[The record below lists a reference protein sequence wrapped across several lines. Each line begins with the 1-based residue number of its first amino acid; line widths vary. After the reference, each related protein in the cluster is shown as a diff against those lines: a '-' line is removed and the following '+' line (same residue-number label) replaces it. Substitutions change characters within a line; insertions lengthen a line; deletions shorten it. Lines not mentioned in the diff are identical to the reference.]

1 MLDWMKKLFNKEE
14 EQTAMNK
21 EVPKQIESQPKIPRV
36 NHYTEA
42 REAQMASRNAGKCRF
57 PLIPDDGFDE
67 DDVREQPRFEEQH
80 VQSGVYEDQ
89 PTQRGIKVERSRR
102 PYVEKVVATYEEPEV
117 QYEPDPEP
125 VVKKVSVPS
134 QESSRRPFRPTE
146 MISPIYGYNRPS
158 VEKKVEKQ
166 EEEKER
172 EDLEI
177 SVEGKS
183 VVDAWLEKKGYTLS
197 AFSEGQTTTPSSSGR
212 AGNQQEEQNHSKK
225 EEKSVVDQWLEKNG
239 YEIER
244 QEPVVE
250 EKEVVQE
257 INTPQEVS
265 ADEFLHKTIA
275 ERTEDAGK
283 EKDVVVSNENSLQE
297 ELVDS
302 QVEHEDTILAE
313 EMKCNTEIEK
323 QTSEESVIVKAEEK
337 LEETIIVEIPE
348 EFAEIAETEEPEV
361 EVTAE
366 TEESEEV
373 EVTAETEESE
383 EVEVI
388 AEAEESEEVEVT
400 AETEES
406 EEVEVTAETEESEEV
421 EVTAEAE
428 ESEEVEVTAETEE
441 FEEVKVIAE
450 AEESE
455 EAEVTTETEESE
467 EVEEIAET
475 EESEEVEEIAEAEE
489 SEEVEVIAEAE
500 ESEEVEVTTET
511 EESEE
516 VEVTA
521 ETEESEE
528 VEVTAEAEESEEVE
542 VTAETEEFEE
552 VKVIA
557 EAEES
562 EEAEV
567 TTETEESEEVEEIAE
582 TEESEEVEEIAEA
595 EESEEVEVIA
605 EAEESEEVEVTTETE
620 ESEEVEVTA
629 ETEESE
635 EVEVTAEAEES
646 EEVEVTAETEEF
658 EEVKV
663 IAEAEESEEVEEIAE
678 AEESEVEA
686 FVELE
691 ETQPEMVLDEA
702 IEQKSEFIHVAEADE
717 QTKKDVQSFA
727 NVLIAETEENKLVV
741 EEALVAEEQPVV
753 EEAPI
758 AEGKPVVEEAPVAE
772 EQLVVEEAL
781 VAEEQPVVEEAPI
794 AEGKSVV
801 EEAPVAEEQLVV
813 EETTIAEEKPVVP
826 KEEPKREKK
835 RHVPFNVVMLKQDR
849 TRLME
854 RHAARTSVMQPSM
867 GERVE
872 NKPVHQVE
880 ESPVQQVVVESRV
893 EEQPVKQVV
902 VDPQVEEQ
910 PMQQV
915 VVEPQVEEQPMQ
927 QVVVE
932 PQVKE
937 QPMQQ
942 VVVEPQVE
950 VQPMQQVVVEPQV
963 KEQPMQQ
970 VVVEP
975 QVKEQPMQQVVVE
988 PQVEEQLGQQ
998 MVVESQVEEKPMQQ
1012 VVVEQ
1017 VQKPISS
1024 TEVQEKAYVVNQ
1036 RENDMRNVL
1045 QTPPT
1050 YTVPPL
1056 ALLSIP
1062 RQAALDNKEWLEE
1075 QKELLDTTFNNFHVG
1090 AHVIN
1095 VSQGPAVTRFEV
1107 QPDPGVK
1114 VNKITN
1120 LSDDIKLSLAAK
1132 DIRIEAPIPGKSA
1145 IGIEVPNKESKPV
1158 FLREILRSP
1167 VFTKSESPLTV
1178 ALGLDISGDPI
1189 VTDIRKMPHGLIA
1202 GATGSGKSVCINA
1215 ILTSILYKAKPHE
1228 VKLMLIDPKMV
1239 ELAPYNSV
1247 PHLVAPVITD
1257 VKAATAALK
1266 WAVEEMERRYELFA
1280 HAGARDLT
1288 RYNTIVSERE
1298 IPGETLPYIVIVID
1312 ELADLMMVAPGDV
1325 EEAICRI
1332 AQKARACG
1340 IHLLVATQRPSV
1352 DVITGLIKS
1361 NIPTRI
1367 AFTVSSQVDSRT
1379 IIDIGGA
1386 EKLLGRGDMLFL
1398 GNGTSKPVRV
1408 QGVYVS
1414 DDEIEKT
1421 VDHVKK
1427 QMKPNYLFQQEDLLA
1442 KTEQSES
1449 EDELFFDACQFVV
1462 EQGGASTS
1470 SVQRKFRIGYNRAA
1484 RLIEEM
1490 ESQGI
1495 ISEARGT
1502 KPRDVLISED
1512 EFAAMQETNV

>member
-57 PLIPDDGFDE
+57 PLVPDNGFDE
-67 DDVREQPRFEEQH
+67 EDESEVNRFEEQP
-80 VQSGVYEDQ
+80 VQGVAYEE
-89 PTQRGIKVERSRR
+89 PTAQRGIKVERSRR
-102 PYVEKVVATYEEPEV
+102 PYVEKVVSTYEEPEV
-117 QYEPDPEP
+117 QYEPVRES
-125 VVKKVSVPS
+125 VVKKASAPS
-134 QESSRRPFRPTE
+134 QESNRRPFRPTE

-158 VEKKVEKQ
+158 VEKKEEKQ
-166 EEEKER
+166 EEVKER

-183 VVDAWLEKKGYTLS
+183 VVDAWLEKKGYKLS
-197 AFSEGQTTTPSSSGR
+197 DFSEGQAPTSSSHR
-212 AGNQQEEQNHSKK
+212 AANQQGEQQYEENKK

-244 QEPVVE
+244 QVPLVE
-250 EKEVVQE
+250 EKEVIQE
-257 INTPQEVS
+257 MSTPQEVS
-265 ADEFLHKTIA
+265 ADELLHKTVA
-275 ERTEDAGK
+275 EQMESAK
-283 EKDVVVSNENSLQE
+283 LEKDVVVLNENNLQE
-297 ELVDS
+297 ELVAS
-302 QVEHEDTILAE
+302 KVEHEDTILSE
-313 EMKCNTEIEK
+313 EIKRNTEIKQPTIEVEK
-323 QTSEESVIVKAEEK
+323 QAPEESVIVKAEEK

-348 EFAEIAETEEPEV
+348 EVSKVEVIAETEELEEV
-361 EVTAE
+361 VME
-366 TEESEEV
+366 TEAPEEV
-373 EVTAETEESE
+373 EVIAEAKELEEVEVIAETEESE

-388 AEAEESEEVEVT
+388 AEAEESEEAEVI

-406 EEVEVTAETEESEEV
+406 EEVEV
-421 EVTAEAE
+421 
-428 ESEEVEVTAETEE
+428 
-441 FEEVKVIAE
+441 
-450 AEESE
+450 
-455 EAEVTTETEESE
+455 
-467 EVEEIAET
+467 IAET
-475 EESEEVEEIAEAEE
+475 EE

-500 ESEEVEVTTET
+500 ESEEAEVITET

-516 VEVTA
+516 VEVIA
-521 ETEESEE
+521 EAKESEE
-528 VEVTAEAEESEEVE
+528 VEV
-542 VTAETEEFEE
+542 
-552 VKVIA
+552 
-557 EAEES
+557 
-562 EEAEV
+562 
-567 TTETEESEEVEEIAE
+567 IAE
-582 TEESEEVEEIAEA
+582 T

-605 EAEESEEVEVTTETE
+605 EAEESEEAEVITETE
-620 ESEEVEVTA
+620 ESEEVEVIAEAKESEEVEVIAEAKESEEVEVIAEAKESEEVEVIA

-635 EVEVTAEAEES
+635 EVEVIAETEES
-646 EEVEVTAETEEF
+646 EEVEV
-658 EEVKV
+658 
-663 IAEAEESEEVEEIAE
+663 IAEAEETEVIAETKAPVVETFVALEEIQQE
-678 AEESEVEA
+678 
-686 FVELE
+686 
-691 ETQPEMVLDEA
+691 DEA

-727 NVLIAETEENKLVV
+727 NVLIAETEENRRIVEEAQVAEEQRVV
-741 EEALVAEEQPVV
+741 EEAPVVEEQRVVEETPIAEEQPVV
-753 EEAPI
+753 
-758 AEGKPVVEEAPVAE
+758 
-772 EQLVVEEAL
+772 Q
-781 VAEEQPVVEEAPI
+781 
-794 AEGKSVV
+794 
-801 EEAPVAEEQLVV
+801 
-813 EETTIAEEKPVVP
+813 

-854 RHAARTSVMQPSM
+854 RHAARANAMQPSANV
-867 GERVE
+867 RVE
-872 NKPVHQVE
+872 NKPVQQEVAEPQVE
-880 ESPVQQVVVESRV
+880 ERPVQQVVAE
-893 EEQPVKQVV
+893 
-902 VDPQVEEQ
+902 PQVEERPVQ
-910 PMQQV
+910 QVVAEPQVEENPMQQV
-915 VVEPQVEEQPMQ
+915 VVEPQVEERP
-927 QVVVE
+927 V
-932 PQVKE
+932 
-937 QPMQQ
+937 
-942 VVVEPQVE
+942 
-950 VQPMQQVVVEPQV
+950 
-963 KEQPMQQ
+963 
-970 VVVEP
+970 
-975 QVKEQPMQQVVVE
+975 QQVVVE
-988 PQVEEQLGQQ
+988 PQVEERPVQQ
-998 MVVESQVEEKPMQQ
+998 VVVEPQVEERPVQQVAEPQVEEQPMQQ

-1045 QTPPT
+1045 HTPPT

-1062 RQAALDNKEWLEE
+1062 QQSALDNTEWLEE

-1427 QMKPNYLFQQEDLLA
+1427 QMKPNYLFKQEDLLA
-1442 KTEQSES
+1442 KTEQAES
-1449 EDELFFDACQFVV
+1449 EDELFLDACQFVV

-1495 ISEARGT
+1495 ISEGRGT

>member
-21 EVPKQIESQPKIPRV
+21 EVPERIESQPKIPRV

-57 PLIPDDGFDE
+57 PLVPDNGFDE
-67 DDVREQPRFEEQH
+67 EDVIETGHFEEQP
-80 VQSGVYEDQ
+80 VQAVTYENQ
-89 PTQRGIKVERSRR
+89 PIQRGMKVERSRR
-102 PYVEKVVATYEEPEV
+102 QYVEKVVSTYEEPEV
-117 QYEPDPEP
+117 QYEPERES
-125 VVKKVSVPS
+125 VVKKAPVSS
-134 QESSRRPFRPTE
+134 QESNRRPFRPTE

-158 VEKKVEKQ
+158 VEKKEEKQ
-166 EEEKER
+166 EEVKER

-177 SVEGKS
+177 SVEGKA

-197 AFSEGQTTTPSSSGR
+197 DFSEGQATSSSPSHESVG
-212 AGNQQEEQNHSKK
+212 QQDKK

-244 QEPVVE
+244 QEPIVE
-250 EKEVVQE
+250 ENEVVQE
-257 INTPQEVS
+257 MSTPQEVS
-265 ADEFLHKTIA
+265 ADELLHKTVA
-275 ERTEDAGK
+275 EQMESAK
-283 EKDVVVSNENSLQE
+283 LEKDVVVLNENNLQE
-297 ELVDS
+297 ELVAS
-302 QVEHEDTILAE
+302 KVEHEDTILSE
-313 EMKCNTEIEK
+313 EIKRNTEIEQPTIEVEK
-323 QTSEESVIVKAEEK
+323 QDPEESVIVKAEEK

-348 EFAEIAETEEPEV
+348 VI
-361 EVTAE
+361 
-366 TEESEEV
+366 
-373 EVTAETEESE
+373 AETEESE

-388 AEAEESEEVEVT
+388 AEAEAPEEVEVI
-400 AETEES
+400 
-406 EEVEVTAETEESEEV
+406 VEAG
-421 EVTAEAE
+421 AQ
-428 ESEEVEVTAETEE
+428 
-441 FEEVKVIAE
+441 
-450 AEESE
+450 
-455 EAEVTTETEESE
+455 
-467 EVEEIAET
+467 
-475 EESEEVEEIAEAEE
+475 
-489 SEEVEVIAEAE
+489 EEVEVIAEAE
-500 ESEEVEVTTET
+500 
-511 EESEE
+511 
-516 VEVTA
+516 A
-521 ETEESEE
+521 P
-528 VEVTAEAEESEEVE
+528 
-542 VTAETEEFEE
+542 
-552 VKVIA
+552 
-557 EAEES
+557 
-562 EEAEV
+562 
-567 TTETEESEEVEEIAE
+567 
-582 TEESEEVEEIAEA
+582 
-595 EESEEVEVIA
+595 EEVEVIA
-605 EAEESEEVEVTTETE
+605 ET
-620 ESEEVEVTA
+620 
-629 ETEESE
+629 
-635 EVEVTAEAEES
+635 
-646 EEVEVTAETEEF
+646 
-658 EEVKV
+658 
-663 IAEAEESEEVEEIAE
+663 EEVEEAE
-678 AEESEVEA
+678 PVALEKMQQEMLLNEE
-686 FVELE
+686 
-691 ETQPEMVLDEA
+691 
-702 IEQKSEFIHVAEADE
+702 IEQKNEFIHVAEADE

-727 NVLIAETEENKLVV
+727 NTLIAEEQRVV
-741 EEALVAEEQPVV
+741 EEAPIVEEQSVVEEAPIVEEQRVV

-758 AEGKPVVEEAPVAE
+758 AEEQSVVEEAPIVE
-772 EQLVVEEAL
+772 EQSVVEEAPI
-781 VAEEQPVVEEAPI
+781 VEEQRVVEEAPIVEEQRVVEEAPI
-794 AEGKSVV
+794 AEEQSVV
-801 EEAPVAEEQLVV
+801 EEAPIAEEQRVV
-813 EETTIAEEKPVVP
+813 EEAPIVEEQRVVEEAPIAEEQSVVEEAPIAEKQPVVQ

-854 RHAARTSVMQPSM
+854 RHAARTNAMQASM
-867 GERVE
+867 SERVE
-872 NKPVHQVE
+872 KKPVQQVAVDPQVE
-880 ESPVQQVVVESRV
+880 EKPMQQVVVDSQVEEKPMQQGVVEPQVEERPVQQVVVE
-893 EEQPVKQVV
+893 
-902 VDPQVEEQ
+902 PQVEEQ
-910 PMQQV
+910 PMQQM

-932 PQVKE
+932 SRVEE

-942 VVVEPQVE
+942 VL
-950 VQPMQQVVVEPQV
+950 
-963 KEQPMQQ
+963 
-970 VVVEP
+970 
-975 QVKEQPMQQVVVE
+975 VE
-988 PQVEEQLGQQ
+988 PQVEEKPVQQ
-998 MVVESQVEEKPMQQ
+998 VVVDSQVEERPVQQ

-1050 YTVPPL
+1050 YAVPPL
-1056 ALLSIP
+1056 TLLSIP
-1062 RQAALDNKEWLEE
+1062 QQAALDNTEWLDE

-1167 VFTKSESPLTV
+1167 VFAKSESPLTV

-1288 RYNTIVSERE
+1288 RYNTIVSGRE

-1421 VDHVKK
+1421 VDHVRK
-1427 QMKPNYLFQQEDLLA
+1427 QMKPNYLFKQEDLLA
-1442 KTEQSES
+1442 KTEQAES

-1495 ISEARGT
+1495 ISEGRGT

>member
-57 PLIPDDGFDE
+57 PLVPDNGFDE
-67 DDVREQPRFEEQH
+67 EDESEVNRFEEQP
-80 VQSGVYEDQ
+80 VQGVAYEE
-89 PTQRGIKVERSRR
+89 PTAQRGIKVERSRR
-102 PYVEKVVATYEEPEV
+102 PYVEKVVSTYEEPEV
-117 QYEPDPEP
+117 QYEPVRES
-125 VVKKVSVPS
+125 VVKKASAPS
-134 QESSRRPFRPTE
+134 QESNRRPFRPTE

-166 EEEKER
+166 EEVKER

-177 SVEGKS
+177 SVEGKA
-183 VVDAWLEKKGYTLS
+183 VVDAWLEKKGYKLS
-197 AFSEGQTTTPSSSGR
+197 DFSEGQATSSAPGEVVEQK
-212 AGNQQEEQNHSKK
+212 GQQSKK

-244 QEPVVE
+244 QVPLVE
-250 EKEVVQE
+250 GKEVIKE
-257 INTPQEVS
+257 MSTPQEVS
-265 ADEFLHKTIA
+265 ADELLHKTVA
-275 ERTEDAGK
+275 EQMESAK
-283 EKDVVVSNENSLQE
+283 LEKDVVVLNENNLQE
-297 ELVDS
+297 ELVAS
-302 QVEHEDTILAE
+302 KVEHEDTILSE
-313 EMKCNTEIEK
+313 EIKRNTEIKQPTIEVEK
-323 QTSEESVIVKAEEK
+323 QAPEESVIVKAEEK

-348 EFAEIAETEEPEV
+348 ELEEVEVITETEELEEVEVIAETEEPE
-361 EVTAE
+361 EVI
-366 TEESEEV
+366 
-373 EVTAETEESE
+373 AETEESE

-388 AEAEESEEVEVT
+388 AETEELEEVEVI

-406 EEVEVTAETEESEEV
+406 EEVEVIAETEELEEVEVIAETEESEEV
-421 EVTAEAE
+421 EV
-428 ESEEVEVTAETEE
+428 
-441 FEEVKVIAE
+441 
-450 AEESE
+450 
-455 EAEVTTETEESE
+455 
-467 EVEEIAET
+467 IAET
-475 EESEEVEEIAEAEE
+475 EESEEVEVIAETEE
-489 SEEVEVIAEAE
+489 SEEVEVIAE
-500 ESEEVEVTTET
+500 T
-511 EESEE
+511 
-516 VEVTA
+516 
-521 ETEESEE
+521 
-528 VEVTAEAEESEEVE
+528 
-542 VTAETEEFEE
+542 
-552 VKVIA
+552 
-557 EAEES
+557 
-562 EEAEV
+562 
-567 TTETEESEEVEEIAE
+567 
-582 TEESEEVEEIAEA
+582 

-605 EAEESEEVEVTTETE
+605 ETEELEEVEVIAETE
-620 ESEEVEVTA
+620 ELEEVEVIA
-629 ETEESE
+629 ETEELE
-635 EVEVTAEAEES
+635 EVEVI
-646 EEVEVTAETEEF
+646 AETKAPVVETF
-658 EEVKV
+658 V
-663 IAEAEESEEVEEIAE
+663 ALEEIQQE
-678 AEESEVEA
+678 DEV
-686 FVELE
+686 
-691 ETQPEMVLDEA
+691 
-702 IEQKSEFIHVAEADE
+702 IEQNNEFIHVAEADE
-717 QTKKDVQSFA
+717 QTKNDVQSFA
-727 NVLIAETEENKLVV
+727 NVLIAETEENKRVEEEAPVV
-741 EEALVAEEQPVV
+741 EEQSVEEEVPVVEEQPVV
-753 EEAPI
+753 
-758 AEGKPVVEEAPVAE
+758 K
-772 EQLVVEEAL
+772 
-781 VAEEQPVVEEAPI
+781 
-794 AEGKSVV
+794 
-801 EEAPVAEEQLVV
+801 
-813 EETTIAEEKPVVP
+813 

-854 RHAARTSVMQPSM
+854 RHAARANAMQPSANV
-867 GERVE
+867 RVE
-872 NKPVHQVE
+872 NKPV
-880 ESPVQQVVVESRV
+880 QQEVAE
-893 EEQPVKQVV
+893 
-902 VDPQVEEQ
+902 PQVEEQ

-915 VVEPQVEEQPMQ
+915 VVESQVEESPVQQVVAEPQVEEQPMQQVVAEPQVEESPVQQAVAEPQVEEQPMQQVVAEPQVEEQPMQ

-942 VVVEPQVE
+942 VVVE
-950 VQPMQQVVVEPQV
+950 
-963 KEQPMQQ
+963 
-970 VVVEP
+970 
-975 QVKEQPMQQVVVE
+975 
-988 PQVEEQLGQQ
+988 
-998 MVVESQVEEKPMQQ
+998 
-1012 VVVEQ
+1012 Q

-1024 TEVQEKAYVVNQ
+1024 TEVKEKAYVVNQ

-1045 QTPPT
+1045 HTPPT

-1062 RQAALDNKEWLEE
+1062 QQSTLDNTEWLDE

-1266 WAVEEMERRYELFA
+1266 WAVDEMERRYELFA

-1288 RYNTIVSERE
+1288 RYNTIVSERD

-1421 VDHVKK
+1421 VDHVRK
-1427 QMKPNYLFQQEDLLA
+1427 QMKPNYLFKQEDLLA
-1442 KTEQSES
+1442 KTEQAES

>member
-1 MLDWMKKLFNKEE
+1 
-14 EQTAMNK
+14 
-21 EVPKQIESQPKIPRV
+21 
-36 NHYTEA
+36 
-42 REAQMASRNAGKCRF
+42 
-57 PLIPDDGFDE
+57 
-67 DDVREQPRFEEQH
+67 
-80 VQSGVYEDQ
+80 
-89 PTQRGIKVERSRR
+89 
-102 PYVEKVVATYEEPEV
+102 
-117 QYEPDPEP
+117 
-125 VVKKVSVPS
+125 
-134 QESSRRPFRPTE
+134 
-146 MISPIYGYNRPS
+146 
-158 VEKKVEKQ
+158 
-166 EEEKER
+166 
-172 EDLEI
+172 
-177 SVEGKS
+177 
-183 VVDAWLEKKGYTLS
+183 
-197 AFSEGQTTTPSSSGR
+197 
-212 AGNQQEEQNHSKK
+212 
-225 EEKSVVDQWLEKNG
+225 
-239 YEIER
+239 
-244 QEPVVE
+244 
-250 EKEVVQE
+250 
-257 INTPQEVS
+257 
-265 ADEFLHKTIA
+265 
-275 ERTEDAGK
+275 
-283 EKDVVVSNENSLQE
+283 
-297 ELVDS
+297 
-302 QVEHEDTILAE
+302 
-313 EMKCNTEIEK
+313 
-323 QTSEESVIVKAEEK
+323 
-337 LEETIIVEIPE
+337 
-348 EFAEIAETEEPEV
+348 
-361 EVTAE
+361 
-366 TEESEEV
+366 
-373 EVTAETEESE
+373 
-383 EVEVI
+383 
-388 AEAEESEEVEVT
+388 
-400 AETEES
+400 
-406 EEVEVTAETEESEEV
+406 
-421 EVTAEAE
+421 
-428 ESEEVEVTAETEE
+428 
-441 FEEVKVIAE
+441 
-450 AEESE
+450 
-455 EAEVTTETEESE
+455 
-467 EVEEIAET
+467 
-475 EESEEVEEIAEAEE
+475 
-489 SEEVEVIAEAE
+489 
-500 ESEEVEVTTET
+500 
-511 EESEE
+511 
-516 VEVTA
+516 
-521 ETEESEE
+521 
-528 VEVTAEAEESEEVE
+528 
-542 VTAETEEFEE
+542 
-552 VKVIA
+552 
-557 EAEES
+557 
-562 EEAEV
+562 
-567 TTETEESEEVEEIAE
+567 
-582 TEESEEVEEIAEA
+582 
-595 EESEEVEVIA
+595 
-605 EAEESEEVEVTTETE
+605 
-620 ESEEVEVTA
+620 
-629 ETEESE
+629 
-635 EVEVTAEAEES
+635 
-646 EEVEVTAETEEF
+646 
-658 EEVKV
+658 
-663 IAEAEESEEVEEIAE
+663 
-678 AEESEVEA
+678 
-686 FVELE
+686 
-691 ETQPEMVLDEA
+691 
-702 IEQKSEFIHVAEADE
+702 
-717 QTKKDVQSFA
+717 
-727 NVLIAETEENKLVV
+727 
-741 EEALVAEEQPVV
+741 AEEQPVV

-758 AEGKPVVEEAPVAE
+758 AE
-772 EQLVVEEAL
+772 
-781 VAEEQPVVEEAPI
+781 EQPVVEEAPI
-794 AEGKSVV
+794 AEEQQVI
-801 EEAPVAEEQLVV
+801 EEAAVAVEQ
-813 EETTIAEEKPVVP
+813 PVVQ

-854 RHAARTSVMQPSM
+854 RHAARTNAMQSSM
-867 GERVE
+867 SERVE
-872 NKPVHQVE
+872 NKPVQQVE
-880 ESPVQQVVVESRV
+880 EKPVQQVVVEPQVEERPMQQVVVEKPVQQVVVESQV
-893 EEQPVKQVV
+893 EETPAQQVV
-902 VDPQVEEQ
+902 VEPQVEEK

-915 VVEPQVEEQPMQ
+915 VVEPQVEEKPMQ

-932 PQVKE
+932 SRVE
-937 QPMQQ
+937 ETLVQQ
-942 VVVEPQVE
+942 E
-950 VQPMQQVVVEPQV
+950 
-963 KEQPMQQ
+963 
-970 VVVEP
+970 
-975 QVKEQPMQQVVVE
+975 VVE
-988 PQVEEQLGQQ
+988 PQVEEQP
-998 MVVESQVEEKPMQQ
+998 VQQ
-1012 VVVEQ
+1012 VVEEQ

-1050 YTVPPL
+1050 YAIPPL
-1056 ALLSIP
+1056 TLLSIP
-1062 RQAALDNKEWLEE
+1062 QQSALDNTEWLDE

-1288 RYNTIVSERE
+1288 RYNTIVSGRE

-1427 QMKPNYLFQQEDLLA
+1427 QMKPNYLFKQEDLLA
-1442 KTEQSES
+1442 KTEQAES
-1449 EDELFFDACQFVV
+1449 EDELFFEACQFVV

>member
-21 EVPKQIESQPKIPRV
+21 EVQKQVESQPKIPRV

-57 PLIPDDGFDE
+57 PLVPDNGFDE
-67 DDVREQPRFEEQH
+67 EDVIETGRFEEQP
-80 VQSGVYEDQ
+80 VQAVTYENQ
-89 PTQRGIKVERSRR
+89 PIQRGIKVERSRR
-102 PYVEKVVATYEEPEV
+102 QYVEKVVSTYEEPEI
-117 QYEPDPEP
+117 QYEPEREP
-125 VVKKVSVPS
+125 VVKKASTPA
-134 QESSRRPFRPTE
+134 QESNRRPFRPTE

-158 VEKKVEKQ
+158 VEKKEEKQ
-166 EEEKER
+166 EEVKER

-197 AFSEGQTTTPSSSGR
+197 DFSEGQAPTSSSHR
-212 AGNQQEEQNHSKK
+212 AANEQGEQQYEESKK

-244 QEPVVE
+244 QEPIVE

-257 INTPQEVS
+257 MSAPQEVP
-265 ADEFLHKTIA
+265 AAELLHETIA
-275 ERTEDAGK
+275 ERMEDAK
-283 EKDVVVSNENSLQE
+283 QESDVVDKNILQE

-302 QVEHEDTILAE
+302 KVEHEDTILSE
-313 EMKCNTEIEK
+313 EIKRSTEIEQPTIEVEK
-323 QTSEESVIVKAEEK
+323 QAPEESVIVKAEEK
-337 LEETIIVEIPE
+337 LEETIVVEIPE
-348 EFAEIAETEEPEV
+348 EV
-361 EVTAE
+361 EVI
-366 TEESEEV
+366 
-373 EVTAETEESE
+373 AETEESE

-388 AEAEESEEVEVT
+388 AETKESEEVEVI

-406 EEVEVTAETEESEEV
+406 EEVEV
-421 EVTAEAE
+421 
-428 ESEEVEVTAETEE
+428 
-441 FEEVKVIAE
+441 
-450 AEESE
+450 
-455 EAEVTTETEESE
+455 
-467 EVEEIAET
+467 IAET
-475 EESEEVEEIAEAEE
+475 EESEKVEVIAEAEE

-500 ESEEVEVTTET
+500 ESEEVEV
-511 EESEE
+511 
-516 VEVTA
+516 
-521 ETEESEE
+521 
-528 VEVTAEAEESEEVE
+528 
-542 VTAETEEFEE
+542 
-552 VKVIA
+552 IA
-557 EAEES
+557 EAEE
-562 EEAEV
+562 A
-567 TTETEESEEVEEIAE
+567 EEVEVIAE
-582 TEESEEVEEIAEA
+582 TEET
-595 EESEEVEVIA
+595 EEVEVIA
-605 EAEESEEVEVTTETE
+605 EAEESEEVEVI
-620 ESEEVEVTA
+620 A
-629 ETEESE
+629 ETEEQK
-635 EVEVTAEAEES
+635 EVE
-646 EEVEVTAETEEF
+646 
-658 EEVKV
+658 V
-663 IAEAEESEEVEEIAE
+663 IAEAEAPEEVEVIAETEEQEEVEAIAE
-678 AEESEVEA
+678 AEERKEVEVIA
-686 FVELE
+686 ETEAPEEVEPVALE
-691 ETQPEMVLDEA
+691 EMQQEMVLNEA
-702 IEQKSEFIHVAEADE
+702 IEQKNEFIHVAEADE

-727 NVLIAETEENKLVV
+727 DVLITEEQPVAEETPVV
-741 EEALVAEEQPVV
+741 EEQPAAEEAPIAEEQPAAEETSVVEEQSVV

-758 AEGKPVVEEAPVAE
+758 AE
-772 EQLVVEEAL
+772 EQS
-781 VAEEQPVVEEAPI
+781 VAEEQPVV
-794 AEGKSVV
+794 
-801 EEAPVAEEQLVV
+801 Q
-813 EETTIAEEKPVVP
+813 

-849 TRLME
+849 ARLME
-854 RHAARTSVMQPSM
+854 RHASRTNAMQPSM
-867 GERVE
+867 SERVE

-880 ESPVQQVVVESRV
+880 EQ
-893 EEQPVKQVV
+893 
-902 VDPQVEEQ
+902 PQVEEK

-915 VVEPQVEEQPMQ
+915 VVEPQVEE
-927 QVVVE
+927 
-932 PQVKE
+932 K
-937 QPMQQ
+937 
-942 VVVEPQVE
+942 
-950 VQPMQQVVVEPQV
+950 
-963 KEQPMQQ
+963 
-970 VVVEP
+970 
-975 QVKEQPMQQVVVE
+975 PMQQVVVE
-988 PQVEEQLGQQ
+988 PQVEEKPMQQ
-998 MVVESQVEEKPMQQ
+998 VVVEPQVEEKPMQQ
-1012 VVVEQ
+1012 VVVEPQVEEKPMQQVVVEPQVEEKPMQQVVVEPQVEEKPMQQVVVEPQVEERPMQQVVVEPQVEEKPMQQVVEPQVQPVQQVVAEQ

-1024 TEVQEKAYVVNQ
+1024 TEVEEKAYVVNQ
-1036 RENDMRNVL
+1036 RENDVRNVL

-1050 YTVPPL
+1050 YTIPSL
-1056 ALLSIP
+1056 TLLSIP
-1062 RQAALDNKEWLEE
+1062 QQAALDNTEWLEE

-1427 QMKPNYLFQQEDLLA
+1427 QMKPNYLFKQEDLLA
-1442 KTEQSES
+1442 KTEQAES
-1449 EDELFFDACQFVV
+1449 EDELFLDACQFVV

>member
-57 PLIPDDGFDE
+57 PLVPDNGFDE
-67 DDVREQPRFEEQH
+67 EDESEVNRFEEQP
-80 VQSGVYEDQ
+80 VQGVTYEE
-89 PTQRGIKVERSRR
+89 PTAQRGIKVERSRR
-102 PYVEKVVATYEEPEV
+102 PYVEKVVSTYEEPEV
-117 QYEPDPEP
+117 QYEPVRES
-125 VVKKVSVPS
+125 VVKKASVPS
-134 QESSRRPFRPTE
+134 QESNRRPFRPTE

-158 VEKKVEKQ
+158 VEKKEEKQ
-166 EEEKER
+166 EEVKER

-197 AFSEGQTTTPSSSGR
+197 DFSEGQAPTSSSHR
-212 AGNQQEEQNHSKK
+212 AANQQGEQQYEENKK

-244 QEPVVE
+244 QVPLVE
-250 EKEVVQE
+250 EKEVIQE
-257 INTPQEVS
+257 MSTPQEVS
-265 ADEFLHKTIA
+265 ADELLHKTVA
-275 ERTEDAGK
+275 EQMESAK
-283 EKDVVVSNENSLQE
+283 LEKDVVVLNENNLQE
-297 ELVDS
+297 ELVAS
-302 QVEHEDTILAE
+302 KVEHEDTILSE
-313 EMKCNTEIEK
+313 EIKRNTEIKQPTIEVEK
-323 QTSEESVIVKAEEK
+323 QAPEESVIVKAEEK
-337 LEETIIVEIPE
+337 LEETIIVEIL
-348 EFAEIAETEEPEV
+348 
-361 EVTAE
+361 
-366 TEESEEV
+366 EEV
-373 EVTAETEESE
+373 SK
-383 EVEVI
+383 VEVI
-388 AEAEESEEVEVT
+388 
-400 AETEES
+400 
-406 EEVEVTAETEESEEV
+406 
-421 EVTAEAE
+421 
-428 ESEEVEVTAETEE
+428 AETEE
-441 FEEVKVIAE
+441 FEEVVM
-450 AEESE
+450 
-455 EAEVTTETEESE
+455 ETEAPE
-467 EVEEIAET
+467 EVE
-475 EESEEVEEIAEAEE
+475 VIAEAEE

-500 ESEEVEVTTET
+500 ESEEVEVITETEELEEVEVIAETEELEEVEVIAETEELEEVEVITET

-516 VEVTA
+516 VEV
-521 ETEESEE
+521 
-528 VEVTAEAEESEEVE
+528 
-542 VTAETEEFEE
+542 
-552 VKVIA
+552 I
-557 EAEES
+557 
-562 EEAEV
+562 
-567 TTETEESEEVEEIAE
+567 TET
-582 TEESEEVEEIAEA
+582 

-605 EAEESEEVEVTTETE
+605 EAEESEEAEVIAEVE
-620 ESEEVEVTA
+620 ESEEA
-629 ETEESE
+629 E
-635 EVEVTAEAEES
+635 
-646 EEVEVTAETEEF
+646 
-658 EEVKV
+658 V
-663 IAEAEESEEVEEIAE
+663 IAEAEESEEAEVIAEINAPVVETFVALEEIQQE
-678 AEESEVEA
+678 
-686 FVELE
+686 
-691 ETQPEMVLDEA
+691 DEA

-727 NVLIAETEENKLVV
+727 DVLIAE
-741 EEALVAEEQPVV
+741 EQ
-753 EEAPI
+753 
-758 AEGKPVVEEAPVAE
+758 PVVEEAPVAE
-772 EQLVVEEAL
+772 EQ
-781 VAEEQPVVEEAPI
+781 Q
-794 AEGKSVV
+794 VV
-801 EEAPVAEEQLVV
+801 EEAPVAEEQQVV
-813 EETTIAEEKPVVP
+813 EEAPVVEEQSVVEEAPVVEEQPVAEETLVAEEQRVVEEAPVAEEQRVVEEAPVVEEQSVVEEAP
-826 KEEPKREKK
+826 VVEEQPVAEETPVAEEQPVVQKEEPKREKK

-854 RHAARTSVMQPSM
+854 RHAARANAMQPSANV
-867 GERVE
+867 RVE
-872 NKPVHQVE
+872 NKPVQQEVAEPQVE
-880 ESPVQQVVVESRV
+880 EHPVQQVAAEPQMEEHPVQQVVAEPQVEGH
-893 EEQPVKQVV
+893 PVQQVV
-902 VDPQVEEQ
+902 AEPQVEEH
-910 PMQQV
+910 PVQQV
-915 VVEPQVEEQPMQ
+915 VAEPQVEEHPVQQVVAEPQVEEQPI
-927 QVVVE
+927 
-932 PQVKE
+932 
-937 QPMQQ
+937 
-942 VVVEPQVE
+942 
-950 VQPMQQVVVEPQV
+950 
-963 KEQPMQQ
+963 
-970 VVVEP
+970 
-975 QVKEQPMQQVVVE
+975 
-988 PQVEEQLGQQ
+988 
-998 MVVESQVEEKPMQQ
+998 QQ

-1045 QTPPT
+1045 HTPPT

-1062 RQAALDNKEWLEE
+1062 QQSALDNTEWLEE

-1427 QMKPNYLFQQEDLLA
+1427 KMKPNYLFKQEDLLA
-1442 KTEQSES
+1442 KTEQAES
-1449 EDELFFDACQFVV
+1449 EDELFFEACQFVV

-1490 ESQGI
+1490 QSQGI

>member
-1 MLDWMKKLFNKEE
+1 
-14 EQTAMNK
+14 
-21 EVPKQIESQPKIPRV
+21 
-36 NHYTEA
+36 
-42 REAQMASRNAGKCRF
+42 
-57 PLIPDDGFDE
+57 
-67 DDVREQPRFEEQH
+67 
-80 VQSGVYEDQ
+80 
-89 PTQRGIKVERSRR
+89 
-102 PYVEKVVATYEEPEV
+102 
-117 QYEPDPEP
+117 
-125 VVKKVSVPS
+125 
-134 QESSRRPFRPTE
+134 
-146 MISPIYGYNRPS
+146 PI
-158 VEKKVEKQ
+158 V
-166 EEEKER
+166 
-172 EDLEI
+172 
-177 SVEGKS
+177 
-183 VVDAWLEKKGYTLS
+183 
-197 AFSEGQTTTPSSSGR
+197 
-212 AGNQQEEQNHSKK
+212 
-225 EEKSVVDQWLEKNG
+225 
-239 YEIER
+239 
-244 QEPVVE
+244 
-250 EKEVVQE
+250 
-257 INTPQEVS
+257 
-265 ADEFLHKTIA
+265 
-275 ERTEDAGK
+275 
-283 EKDVVVSNENSLQE
+283 
-297 ELVDS
+297 
-302 QVEHEDTILAE
+302 
-313 EMKCNTEIEK
+313 
-323 QTSEESVIVKAEEK
+323 
-337 LEETIIVEIPE
+337 
-348 EFAEIAETEEPEV
+348 
-361 EVTAE
+361 
-366 TEESEEV
+366 
-373 EVTAETEESE
+373 
-383 EVEVI
+383 
-388 AEAEESEEVEVT
+388 
-400 AETEES
+400 
-406 EEVEVTAETEESEEV
+406 
-421 EVTAEAE
+421 
-428 ESEEVEVTAETEE
+428 
-441 FEEVKVIAE
+441 
-450 AEESE
+450 
-455 EAEVTTETEESE
+455 
-467 EVEEIAET
+467 
-475 EESEEVEEIAEAEE
+475 
-489 SEEVEVIAEAE
+489 
-500 ESEEVEVTTET
+500 
-511 EESEE
+511 
-516 VEVTA
+516 
-521 ETEESEE
+521 
-528 VEVTAEAEESEEVE
+528 
-542 VTAETEEFEE
+542 
-552 VKVIA
+552 
-557 EAEES
+557 
-562 EEAEV
+562 
-567 TTETEESEEVEEIAE
+567 
-582 TEESEEVEEIAEA
+582 
-595 EESEEVEVIA
+595 
-605 EAEESEEVEVTTETE
+605 
-620 ESEEVEVTA
+620 
-629 ETEESE
+629 
-635 EVEVTAEAEES
+635 
-646 EEVEVTAETEEF
+646 
-658 EEVKV
+658 
-663 IAEAEESEEVEEIAE
+663 
-678 AEESEVEA
+678 
-686 FVELE
+686 
-691 ETQPEMVLDEA
+691 
-702 IEQKSEFIHVAEADE
+702 
-717 QTKKDVQSFA
+717 
-727 NVLIAETEENKLVV
+727 
-741 EEALVAEEQPVV
+741 EEQPVV
-753 EEAPI
+753 
-758 AEGKPVVEEAPVAE
+758 
-772 EQLVVEEAL
+772 Q
-781 VAEEQPVVEEAPI
+781 
-794 AEGKSVV
+794 
-801 EEAPVAEEQLVV
+801 
-813 EETTIAEEKPVVP
+813 

-849 TRLME
+849 ARLME
-854 RHAARTSVMQPSM
+854 RHASRTNAMQPSM
-867 GERVE
+867 SERVE

-880 ESPVQQVVVESRV
+880 EQ
-893 EEQPVKQVV
+893 
-902 VDPQVEEQ
+902 PQVEEK

-915 VVEPQVEEQPMQ
+915 VVEPQVEE
-927 QVVVE
+927 
-932 PQVKE
+932 K
-937 QPMQQ
+937 
-942 VVVEPQVE
+942 
-950 VQPMQQVVVEPQV
+950 
-963 KEQPMQQ
+963 
-970 VVVEP
+970 
-975 QVKEQPMQQVVVE
+975 PMQQVVVE
-988 PQVEEQLGQQ
+988 PQVEEKPMQQ
-998 MVVESQVEEKPMQQ
+998 VVVEPQVEEKPMQQ
-1012 VVVEQ
+1012 VVVEPQVEERPMQQVVVEPQVEEKPMQQVVEPQVQPVQQVVAEQ

-1024 TEVQEKAYVVNQ
+1024 TEVEEKAYVVNQ
-1036 RENDMRNVL
+1036 RENDVRNVL

-1050 YTVPPL
+1050 YTIPSL
-1056 ALLSIP
+1056 TLLSIP
-1062 RQAALDNKEWLEE
+1062 QQAALDNTEWLEE

-1427 QMKPNYLFQQEDLLA
+1427 QMKPNYLFKQEDLLA
-1442 KTEQSES
+1442 KTEQAES
-1449 EDELFFDACQFVV
+1449 EDELFLDACQFVV

>member
-21 EVPKQIESQPKIPRV
+21 EAMKQIESQPKIPRV

-67 DDVREQPRFEEQH
+67 DDVRELPHFEEQP
-80 VQSGVYEDQ
+80 VQRGIYEEQ

-102 PYVEKVVATYEEPEV
+102 QYVENAVSTYEAPEV

-125 VVKKVSVPS
+125 VVKKVSVSP

-158 VEKKVEKQ
+158 VEKKEEKQ

-197 AFSEGQTTTPSSSGR
+197 YFSEGKAPTSSSHQDVD
-212 AGNQQEEQNHSKK
+212 QQGQQSKK

-250 EKEVVQE
+250 EKEVIQE

-265 ADEFLHKTIA
+265 ADELLHKTVA
-275 ERTEDAGK
+275 ERMEDAEQ
-283 EKDVVVSNENSLQE
+283 EKDVVVLNENILQE

-302 QVEHEDTILAE
+302 KVEHEDTILSE
-313 EMKCNTEIEK
+313 EIKRNTEIEQPIMEVEK
-323 QTSEESVIVKAEEK
+323 QNPEESVIVKVEEK

-348 EFAEIAETEEPEV
+348 EFGEVAEVMAEAEETEVAEVMAEAEETEEAEVVVEAEETEVVVEAEETEEAEVVVEAEETEEAEVIAETEG
-361 EVTAE
+361 
-366 TEESEEV
+366 
-373 EVTAETEESE
+373 
-383 EVEVI
+383 
-388 AEAEESEEVEVT
+388 
-400 AETEES
+400 
-406 EEVEVTAETEESEEV
+406 
-421 EVTAEAE
+421 
-428 ESEEVEVTAETEE
+428 
-441 FEEVKVIAE
+441 
-450 AEESE
+450 
-455 EAEVTTETEESE
+455 
-467 EVEEIAET
+467 
-475 EESEEVEEIAEAEE
+475 
-489 SEEVEVIAEAE
+489 
-500 ESEEVEVTTET
+500 
-511 EESEE
+511 
-516 VEVTA
+516 
-521 ETEESEE
+521 
-528 VEVTAEAEESEEVE
+528 
-542 VTAETEEFEE
+542 
-552 VKVIA
+552 
-557 EAEES
+557 
-562 EEAEV
+562 
-567 TTETEESEEVEEIAE
+567 
-582 TEESEEVEEIAEA
+582 
-595 EESEEVEVIA
+595 
-605 EAEESEEVEVTTETE
+605 
-620 ESEEVEVTA
+620 
-629 ETEESE
+629 
-635 EVEVTAEAEES
+635 
-646 EEVEVTAETEEF
+646 
-658 EEVKV
+658 
-663 IAEAEESEEVEEIAE
+663 
-678 AEESEVEA
+678 SEVEA
-686 FVELE
+686 IVELE
-691 ETQPEMVLDEA
+691 ETQQEMVLDEA
-702 IEQKSEFIHVAEADE
+702 IEQKNEFIHVAEADE
-717 QTKKDVQSFA
+717 QTKEDVQSFA
-727 NVLIAETEENKLVV
+727 NVLIAETEESKLVV
-741 EEALVAEEQPVV
+741 EEGPVAEEQPVV
-753 EEAPI
+753 EE
-758 AEGKPVVEEAPVAE
+758 GPVVEEQPVAE
-772 EQLVVEEAL
+772 EQS
-781 VAEEQPVVEEAPI
+781 VAEEGPAAKEQPVA
-794 AEGKSVV
+794 
-801 EEAPVAEEQLVV
+801 EEAPVTKEQPIVQ
-813 EETTIAEEKPVVP
+813 

-849 TRLME
+849 KRLME
-854 RHAARTSVMQPSM
+854 RHAARANAMQSSM
-867 GERVE
+867 SERVE
-872 NKPVHQVE
+872 NKPVQQVE
-880 ESPVQQVVVESRV
+880 ETPVQQVVVEPQVEEKPMQQVVVESRV
-893 EEQPVKQVV
+893 EETPVQQVV
-902 VDPQVEEQ
+902 VEPQVEEKPIQ
-910 PMQQV
+910 QVVVEPQVEEKPMQQV
-915 VVEPQVEEQPMQ
+915 VVEPQVEEQP
-927 QVVVE
+927 V
-932 PQVKE
+932 
-937 QPMQQ
+937 
-942 VVVEPQVE
+942 
-950 VQPMQQVVVEPQV
+950 
-963 KEQPMQQ
+963 
-970 VVVEP
+970 
-975 QVKEQPMQQVVVE
+975 
-988 PQVEEQLGQQ
+988 QQ
-998 MVVESQVEEKPMQQ
+998 MVVESRVEERPVQQ
-1012 VVVEQ
+1012 MVAGQ
-1017 VQKPISS
+1017 VQKPSSS
-1024 TEVQEKAYVVNQ
+1024 TEPQEKAYVVNQ

-1062 RQAALDNKEWLEE
+1062 QQSALDNTEWLEE

-1228 VKLMLIDPKMV
+1228 VKLILIDPKMV

-1427 QMKPNYLFQQEDLLA
+1427 QMKPNYLFKQEDLLA
-1442 KTEQSES
+1442 KSEQSES
-1449 EDELFFDACQFVV
+1449 EDELFLDACQFVV

-1495 ISEARGT
+1495 ISEGRGT

-1512 EFAAMQETNV
+1512 EFAAMQETNI

>member
-14 EQTAMNK
+14 EQTALNK
-21 EVPKQIESQPKIPRV
+21 EVQKQIESQPKIPRV

-57 PLIPDDGFDE
+57 PLVPDNGFDE
-67 DDVREQPRFEEQH
+67 EDEREVDRFEEQP
-80 VQSGVYEDQ
+80 VQGVTYEE
-89 PTQRGIKVERSRR
+89 PTAQRGIQVERSRR
-102 PYVEKVVATYEEPEV
+102 PYVEKVVSTYEEPEV
-117 QYEPDPEP
+117 QYEPVREA
-125 VVKKVSVPS
+125 VVKKASAPS
-134 QESSRRPFRPTE
+134 QESNRRPFRPTE

-166 EEEKER
+166 EEVKER

-177 SVEGKS
+177 SVEGKA

-197 AFSEGQTTTPSSSGR
+197 DFSEGQATSSSPSHESVG
-212 AGNQQEEQNHSKK
+212 QQDKK
-225 EEKSVVDQWLEKNG
+225 QEKSVVDQWLEKNG

-244 QEPVVE
+244 QEPLVE
-250 EKEVVQE
+250 GKEVIQGMS
-257 INTPQEVS
+257 TPQEVS
-265 ADEFLHKTIA
+265 ADELLHKTVA
-275 ERTEDAGK
+275 EQMESAK
-283 EKDVVVSNENSLQE
+283 LEKDVVVLNENNLQE
-297 ELVDS
+297 ELVAS
-302 QVEHEDTILAE
+302 KVEHEDTILSE
-313 EMKCNTEIEK
+313 EIKRNTEIKQPTIEVEK
-323 QTSEESVIVKAEEK
+323 QAPEESVIVKAEEK

-348 EFAEIAETEEPEV
+348 ELEEVEVITETEELEEVEVIAETEEPE
-361 EVTAE
+361 EVIAE

-373 EVTAETEESE
+373 EVIAETEELEEVEVIAETEESEEVEVIAETEELEEVEVIAETEESEEVEVIAETEESEEVEVIAETEESEEVEVIAETEESEEVEVIAETEESEEVEVIVETEELEEVEVIAETEESEEVEVIAETEESE

-388 AEAEESEEVEVT
+388 AEAEESEEVEV
-400 AETEES
+400 
-406 EEVEVTAETEESEEV
+406 
-421 EVTAEAE
+421 
-428 ESEEVEVTAETEE
+428 
-441 FEEVKVIAE
+441 
-450 AEESE
+450 
-455 EAEVTTETEESE
+455 
-467 EVEEIAET
+467 IAET
-475 EESEEVEEIAEAEE
+475 EEL
-489 SEEVEVIAEAE
+489 EEVEVIAE
-500 ESEEVEVTTET
+500 T
-511 EESEE
+511 EEL
-516 VEVTA
+516 
-521 ETEESEE
+521 
-528 VEVTAEAEESEEVE
+528 
-542 VTAETEEFEE
+542 
-552 VKVIA
+552 
-557 EAEES
+557 
-562 EEAEV
+562 
-567 TTETEESEEVEEIAE
+567 
-582 TEESEEVEEIAEA
+582 
-595 EESEEVEVIA
+595 EEVEVIA
-605 EAEESEEVEVTTETE
+605 ETEELEEVEVIAETE
-620 ESEEVEVTA
+620 ELEEVEVIA
-629 ETEESE
+629 ETEELE
-635 EVEVTAEAEES
+635 EVEVI
-646 EEVEVTAETEEF
+646 AETKAPVVETF
-658 EEVKV
+658 V
-663 IAEAEESEEVEEIAE
+663 ALEEIQQE
-678 AEESEVEA
+678 DEV
-686 FVELE
+686 
-691 ETQPEMVLDEA
+691 
-702 IEQKSEFIHVAEADE
+702 IEQNSEFIHVAEADE
-717 QTKKDVQSFA
+717 QTKNDVQSFA
-727 NVLIAETEENKLVV
+727 NVLIAETEENKRVEEEAPVV
-741 EEALVAEEQPVV
+741 EEQSVEEEVPVVEEQPVV
-753 EEAPI
+753 
-758 AEGKPVVEEAPVAE
+758 K
-772 EQLVVEEAL
+772 
-781 VAEEQPVVEEAPI
+781 
-794 AEGKSVV
+794 
-801 EEAPVAEEQLVV
+801 
-813 EETTIAEEKPVVP
+813 

-854 RHAARTSVMQPSM
+854 RHAARANAMQPSANV
-867 GERVE
+867 RVE
-872 NKPVHQVE
+872 NKPV
-880 ESPVQQVVVESRV
+880 QQEVA
-893 EEQPVKQVV
+893 
-902 VDPQVEEQ
+902 
-910 PMQQV
+910 
-915 VVEPQVEEQPMQ
+915 EPQVEEQPMQ

-932 PQVKE
+932 S
-937 QPMQQ
+937 
-942 VVVEPQVE
+942 
-950 VQPMQQVVVEPQV
+950 
-963 KEQPMQQ
+963 
-970 VVVEP
+970 
-975 QVKEQPMQQVVVE
+975 
-988 PQVEEQLGQQ
+988 QVEEQ
-998 MVVESQVEEKPMQQ
+998 PMQQ

-1017 VQKPISS
+1017 VQKSISS
-1024 TEVQEKAYVVNQ
+1024 TEPKEKAYVVNQ

-1045 QTPPT
+1045 HTPPT

-1062 RQAALDNKEWLEE
+1062 QQSALDNTEWLDE

-1421 VDHVKK
+1421 VDHVRK
-1427 QMKPNYLFQQEDLLA
+1427 QMKPNYLFKQEDLLA
-1442 KTEQSES
+1442 KTEQAES
-1449 EDELFFDACQFVV
+1449 EDELFFEACQFVV

-1490 ESQGI
+1490 QSQGI

>member
-21 EVPKQIESQPKIPRV
+21 EVPKQVESQPKIPRV

-57 PLIPDDGFDE
+57 PLVPDNGFDE
-67 DDVREQPRFEEQH
+67 EDVIETGHFEEQP
-80 VQSGVYEDQ
+80 VQAVTYENE
-89 PTQRGIKVERSRR
+89 PIQRGIKVERSRR
-102 PYVEKVVATYEEPEV
+102 QYVEKVVSTYEEPEM
-117 QYEPDPEP
+117 QYEPEREP
-125 VVKKVSVPS
+125 VVKKASTPA
-134 QESSRRPFRPTE
+134 QESNRRPFRPTE

-158 VEKKVEKQ
+158 VEKKEEKQ
-166 EEEKER
+166 EEVKER

-197 AFSEGQTTTPSSSGR
+197 DFSEGQAPTSSSHR
-212 AGNQQEEQNHSKK
+212 AANEQGERQYEESKK

-244 QEPVVE
+244 QEPIVE

-257 INTPQEVS
+257 MSAPQEVP
-265 ADEFLHKTIA
+265 AAELLHETIA
-275 ERTEDAGK
+275 ERMEGAK
-283 EKDVVVSNENSLQE
+283 QESDVVDKNILQE

-302 QVEHEDTILAE
+302 KVEHEDTILSE
-313 EMKCNTEIEK
+313 EIKRSTEIEQPTIEVEK
-323 QTSEESVIVKAEEK
+323 QAPEESVIVKAEEK
-337 LEETIIVEIPE
+337 LEETIVVEIPE
-348 EFAEIAETEEPEV
+348 EVEVIAEAEEP
-361 EVTAE
+361 
-366 TEESEEV
+366 EEV
-373 EVTAETEESE
+373 EVIAETEESE

-388 AEAEESEEVEVT
+388 AET
-400 AETEES
+400 
-406 EEVEVTAETEESEEV
+406 
-421 EVTAEAE
+421 
-428 ESEEVEVTAETEE
+428 
-441 FEEVKVIAE
+441 
-450 AEESE
+450 
-455 EAEVTTETEESE
+455 
-467 EVEEIAET
+467 
-475 EESEEVEEIAEAEE
+475 EE
-489 SEEVEVIAEAE
+489 SEEVEVIAETEAP
-500 ESEEVEVTTET
+500 EEVEPV
-511 EESEE
+511 
-516 VEVTA
+516 A
-521 ETEESEE
+521 
-528 VEVTAEAEESEEVE
+528 
-542 VTAETEEFEE
+542 
-552 VKVIA
+552 
-557 EAEES
+557 
-562 EEAEV
+562 
-567 TTETEESEEVEEIAE
+567 
-582 TEESEEVEEIAEA
+582 
-595 EESEEVEVIA
+595 
-605 EAEESEEVEVTTETE
+605 
-620 ESEEVEVTA
+620 
-629 ETEESE
+629 
-635 EVEVTAEAEES
+635 
-646 EEVEVTAETEEF
+646 
-658 EEVKV
+658 
-663 IAEAEESEEVEEIAE
+663 
-678 AEESEVEA
+678 
-686 FVELE
+686 LE
-691 ETQPEMVLDEA
+691 EMQQEMVLNEA
-702 IEQKSEFIHVAEADE
+702 IEQKNEFIHVAVADE

-727 NVLIAETEENKLVV
+727 DVLIAEEQSVVEEQPVAEEAPVVEEQSVVEETPIVEEAPVVEGQSVV
-741 EEALVAEEQPVV
+741 EEAPIAEEQPVAEETSIVEEQPVAEEAPVV

-758 AEGKPVVEEAPVAE
+758 AEEQPVAEETSVVEEQPVAEEAPV
-772 EQLVVEEAL
+772 V
-781 VAEEQPVVEEAPI
+781 EEQPVV
-794 AEGKSVV
+794 
-801 EEAPVAEEQLVV
+801 Q
-813 EETTIAEEKPVVP
+813 

-849 TRLME
+849 ARLME
-854 RHAARTSVMQPSM
+854 RHASRTNGMQSSM
-867 GERVE
+867 SERVE

-880 ESPVQQVVVESRV
+880 EQ
-893 EEQPVKQVV
+893 
-902 VDPQVEEQ
+902 PQVEEK

-915 VVEPQVEEQPMQ
+915 VVEPQVEEKQMQ
-927 QVVVE
+927 Q
-932 PQVKE
+932 
-937 QPMQQ
+937 
-942 VVVEPQVE
+942 VVEPQVE
-950 VQPMQQVVVEPQV
+950 E
-963 KEQPMQQ
+963 K
-970 VVVEP
+970 
-975 QVKEQPMQQVVVE
+975 PMQQVVVE
-988 PQVEEQLGQQ
+988 PQVEEKLMQQ
-998 MVVESQVEEKPMQQ
+998 VVVEPQVEEKPMQQ
-1012 VVVEQ
+1012 VVVEPQVEEVQPVQQVVAEQ

-1024 TEVQEKAYVVNQ
+1024 TEVEEKAYVVNQ
-1036 RENDMRNVL
+1036 RENDVRNVL

-1050 YTVPPL
+1050 YTIPSL
-1056 ALLSIP
+1056 TLLSIP
-1062 RQAALDNKEWLEE
+1062 QQAALDNTEWLEE

-1288 RYNTIVSERE
+1288 RYNTIVSGRE

-1427 QMKPNYLFQQEDLLA
+1427 QMKPNYLFKQEDLLA
-1442 KTEQSES
+1442 KTEQAES
-1449 EDELFFDACQFVV
+1449 EDELFLDACQFVV

-1495 ISEARGT
+1495 ISEGRGT

>member
-1 MLDWMKKLFNKEE
+1 
-14 EQTAMNK
+14 
-21 EVPKQIESQPKIPRV
+21 
-36 NHYTEA
+36 
-42 REAQMASRNAGKCRF
+42 
-57 PLIPDDGFDE
+57 
-67 DDVREQPRFEEQH
+67 
-80 VQSGVYEDQ
+80 
-89 PTQRGIKVERSRR
+89 
-102 PYVEKVVATYEEPEV
+102 
-117 QYEPDPEP
+117 
-125 VVKKVSVPS
+125 
-134 QESSRRPFRPTE
+134 
-146 MISPIYGYNRPS
+146 
-158 VEKKVEKQ
+158 
-166 EEEKER
+166 
-172 EDLEI
+172 
-177 SVEGKS
+177 
-183 VVDAWLEKKGYTLS
+183 
-197 AFSEGQTTTPSSSGR
+197 
-212 AGNQQEEQNHSKK
+212 
-225 EEKSVVDQWLEKNG
+225 
-239 YEIER
+239 
-244 QEPVVE
+244 
-250 EKEVVQE
+250 
-257 INTPQEVS
+257 
-265 ADEFLHKTIA
+265 
-275 ERTEDAGK
+275 
-283 EKDVVVSNENSLQE
+283 
-297 ELVDS
+297 
-302 QVEHEDTILAE
+302 
-313 EMKCNTEIEK
+313 
-323 QTSEESVIVKAEEK
+323 SEEAEVI
-337 LEETIIVEIPE
+337 
-348 EFAEIAETEEPEV
+348 
-361 EVTAE
+361 
-366 TEESEEV
+366 
-373 EVTAETEESE
+373 AETEESE

-388 AEAEESEEVEVT
+388 AEAEESEE
-400 AETEES
+400 AE
-406 EEVEVTAETEESEEV
+406 
-421 EVTAEAE
+421 
-428 ESEEVEVTAETEE
+428 
-441 FEEVKVIAE
+441 VIAE

-455 EAEVTTETEESE
+455 EAEV
-467 EVEEIAET
+467 IAET
-475 EESEEVEEIAEAEE
+475 EE

-500 ESEEVEVTTET
+500 ESEE
-511 EESEE
+511 
-516 VEVTA
+516 A
-521 ETEESEE
+521 E
-528 VEVTAEAEESEEVE
+528 
-542 VTAETEEFEE
+542 
-552 VKVIA
+552 VIA
-557 EAEES
+557 EAEEL
-562 EEAEV
+562 
-567 TTETEESEEVEEIAE
+567 
-582 TEESEEVEEIAEA
+582 
-595 EESEEVEVIA
+595 EEVEVIA
-605 EAEESEEVEVTTETE
+605 EAEESEEV
-620 ESEEVEVTA
+620 
-629 ETEESE
+629 
-635 EVEVTAEAEES
+635 
-646 EEVEVTAETEEF
+646 
-658 EEVKV
+658 
-663 IAEAEESEEVEEIAE
+663 
-678 AEESEVEA
+678 
-686 FVELE
+686 
-691 ETQPEMVLDEA
+691 EA

-727 NVLIAETEENKLVV
+727 NVLIAETEENRRVV
-741 EEALVAEEQPVV
+741 EEAQVAEEQRVVEEAPVVEEQRVVEETPVVEEQRVIEETPIAEEQPVV
-753 EEAPI
+753 
-758 AEGKPVVEEAPVAE
+758 
-772 EQLVVEEAL
+772 Q
-781 VAEEQPVVEEAPI
+781 
-794 AEGKSVV
+794 
-801 EEAPVAEEQLVV
+801 
-813 EETTIAEEKPVVP
+813 

-854 RHAARTSVMQPSM
+854 RHAARANAMQPSANV
-867 GERVE
+867 RVE
-872 NKPVHQVE
+872 NKPV
-880 ESPVQQVVVESRV
+880 QQEVAE
-893 EEQPVKQVV
+893 
-902 VDPQVEEQ
+902 PQVEER
-910 PMQQV
+910 PVQQ

-932 PQVKE
+932 PQVE
-937 QPMQQ
+937 ERP
-942 VVVEPQVE
+942 V
-950 VQPMQQVVVEPQV
+950 
-963 KEQPMQQ
+963 
-970 VVVEP
+970 
-975 QVKEQPMQQVVVE
+975 QQVVVE
-988 PQVEEQLGQQ
+988 PQVEERPVQQ
-998 MVVESQVEEKPMQQ
+998 VVEPQVEEQPMQQ

-1045 QTPPT
+1045 HTPLT

-1062 RQAALDNKEWLEE
+1062 QQSALDNTGWLEE

-1340 IHLLVATQRPSV
+1340 IHLLVATQRLSV

-1427 QMKPNYLFQQEDLLA
+1427 QMKPNYLFKQEDLLA
-1442 KTEQSES
+1442 KTEQAES
-1449 EDELFFDACQFVV
+1449 EDELFLDACQFVV

-1495 ISEARGT
+1495 ISEGRGT

>member
-1 MLDWMKKLFNKEE
+1 M
-14 EQTAMNK
+14 
-21 EVPKQIESQPKIPRV
+21 
-36 NHYTEA
+36 
-42 REAQMASRNAGKCRF
+42 
-57 PLIPDDGFDE
+57 
-67 DDVREQPRFEEQH
+67 
-80 VQSGVYEDQ
+80 
-89 PTQRGIKVERSRR
+89 
-102 PYVEKVVATYEEPEV
+102 
-117 QYEPDPEP
+117 
-125 VVKKVSVPS
+125 
-134 QESSRRPFRPTE
+134 
-146 MISPIYGYNRPS
+146 
-158 VEKKVEKQ
+158 
-166 EEEKER
+166 
-172 EDLEI
+172 
-177 SVEGKS
+177 
-183 VVDAWLEKKGYTLS
+183 
-197 AFSEGQTTTPSSSGR
+197 
-212 AGNQQEEQNHSKK
+212 
-225 EEKSVVDQWLEKNG
+225 
-239 YEIER
+239 
-244 QEPVVE
+244 
-250 EKEVVQE
+250 
-257 INTPQEVS
+257 
-265 ADEFLHKTIA
+265 
-275 ERTEDAGK
+275 
-283 EKDVVVSNENSLQE
+283 
-297 ELVDS
+297 
-302 QVEHEDTILAE
+302 
-313 EMKCNTEIEK
+313 
-323 QTSEESVIVKAEEK
+323 
-337 LEETIIVEIPE
+337 
-348 EFAEIAETEEPEV
+348 
-361 EVTAE
+361 
-366 TEESEEV
+366 
-373 EVTAETEESE
+373 AETEESE

-388 AEAEESEEVEVT
+388 AETEELEEVEVI

-406 EEVEVTAETEESEEV
+406 EEVEVIAETEELEEVEVIAETEESEEV
-421 EVTAEAE
+421 EV
-428 ESEEVEVTAETEE
+428 
-441 FEEVKVIAE
+441 
-450 AEESE
+450 
-455 EAEVTTETEESE
+455 
-467 EVEEIAET
+467 IAET
-475 EESEEVEEIAEAEE
+475 EESEEVEVIAETEE
-489 SEEVEVIAEAE
+489 SEEVEVIAE
-500 ESEEVEVTTET
+500 T
-511 EESEE
+511 
-516 VEVTA
+516 
-521 ETEESEE
+521 
-528 VEVTAEAEESEEVE
+528 
-542 VTAETEEFEE
+542 
-552 VKVIA
+552 
-557 EAEES
+557 
-562 EEAEV
+562 
-567 TTETEESEEVEEIAE
+567 
-582 TEESEEVEEIAEA
+582 

-605 EAEESEEVEVTTETE
+605 ETEELEEVEVIAETE
-620 ESEEVEVTA
+620 ELEEVEVIA
-629 ETEESE
+629 ETEELE
-635 EVEVTAEAEES
+635 EVEVIAETEEL
-646 EEVEVTAETEEF
+646 EEVEVIAETEEL
-658 EEVKV
+658 EEVEV
-663 IAEAEESEEVEEIAE
+663 IAETKAPVVETFVALEEIQQE
-678 AEESEVEA
+678 DEV
-686 FVELE
+686 
-691 ETQPEMVLDEA
+691 
-702 IEQKSEFIHVAEADE
+702 IEQNSEFIHVAEADE
-717 QTKKDVQSFA
+717 QTKNDVQSFA
-727 NVLIAETEENKLVV
+727 NVLIAETEENKRVEEEAPVV
-741 EEALVAEEQPVV
+741 EEQSVEEEVPVVEEQPVV
-753 EEAPI
+753 
-758 AEGKPVVEEAPVAE
+758 K
-772 EQLVVEEAL
+772 
-781 VAEEQPVVEEAPI
+781 
-794 AEGKSVV
+794 
-801 EEAPVAEEQLVV
+801 
-813 EETTIAEEKPVVP
+813 

-854 RHAARTSVMQPSM
+854 RHAARANAMQPSANV
-867 GERVE
+867 RVE
-872 NKPVHQVE
+872 NKPV
-880 ESPVQQVVVESRV
+880 QQEVAE
-893 EEQPVKQVV
+893 
-902 VDPQVEEQ
+902 PQVEEQ

-915 VVEPQVEEQPMQ
+915 VVESQVEEQPMQ

-942 VVVEPQVE
+942 VVVE
-950 VQPMQQVVVEPQV
+950 
-963 KEQPMQQ
+963 
-970 VVVEP
+970 
-975 QVKEQPMQQVVVE
+975 
-988 PQVEEQLGQQ
+988 
-998 MVVESQVEEKPMQQ
+998 
-1012 VVVEQ
+1012 Q

-1024 TEVQEKAYVVNQ
+1024 TEVKEKAYVVNQ

-1045 QTPPT
+1045 HTPPT

-1062 RQAALDNKEWLEE
+1062 QQSTLDNTEWLDE

-1266 WAVEEMERRYELFA
+1266 WAVDEMERRYELFA

-1288 RYNTIVSERE
+1288 RYNTIVSERD

-1421 VDHVKK
+1421 VDHVRK
-1427 QMKPNYLFQQEDLLA
+1427 QMKPNYLFKQEDLLA
-1442 KTEQSES
+1442 KTEQAES

>member
-14 EQTAMNK
+14 EKTAMNK
-21 EVPKQIESQPKIPRV
+21 EVPKQIVSQPKIPRV

-57 PLIPDDGFDE
+57 PLIPDNGFDE
-67 DDVREQPRFEEQH
+67 EDVRELPNFEEQPI
-80 VQSGVYEDQ
+80 QRGTYEEQ
-89 PTQRGIKVERSRR
+89 PTQRGTKVERSRR
-102 PYVEKVVATYEEPEV
+102 PYVETEAPTYEEPEL
-117 QYEPDPEP
+117 QYEPEPEP
-125 VVKKVSVPS
+125 VVKKAFVPS
-134 QESSRRPFRPTE
+134 QESNRRPFRPTE

-158 VEKKVEKQ
+158 VETKVVQ

-177 SVEGKS
+177 SVEGKA

-197 AFSEGQTTTPSSSGR
+197 DFSEVLQGSSSVKNER
-212 AGNQQEEQNHSKK
+212 SNKV
-225 EEKSVVDQWLEKNG
+225 EEKSVVDAWLEKNG
-239 YEIER
+239 YEVER
-244 QEPVVE
+244 QAPSLE
-250 EKEVVQE
+250 E
-257 INTPQEVS
+257 S
-265 ADEFLHKTIA
+265 LSDDLLHKTVGQHVEEEATIVQA
-275 ERTEDAGK
+275 LKQEQDVVALSSTED
-283 EKDVVVSNENSLQE
+283 NEETLQE
-297 ELVDS
+297 ESIDS
-302 QVEHEDTILAE
+302 KVEHVYSILTE
-313 EMKCNTEIEK
+313 ENECNTEIEETVAEVAAN
-323 QTSEESVIVKAEEK
+323 QVEEETLEDVVIVKADEK
-337 LEETIIVEIPE
+337 LEETITIEIPDAFE
-348 EFAEIAETEEPEV
+348 
-361 EVTAE
+361 
-366 TEESEEV
+366 EESK
-373 EVTAETEESE
+373 
-383 EVEVI
+383 
-388 AEAEESEEVEVT
+388 EAEEIVGL
-400 AETEES
+400 EES
-406 EEVEVTAETEESEEV
+406 K
-421 EVTAEAE
+421 EAE
-428 ESEEVEVTAETEE
+428 EVVELEEPKEAEEVAELEEPKEAEEVVELEGSEEAEEA
-441 FEEVKVIAE
+441 AE
-450 AEESE
+450 LEESE
-455 EAEVTTETEESE
+455 EAEEVAELEESK
-467 EVEEIAET
+467 
-475 EESEEVEEIAEAEE
+475 EAEE
-489 SEEVEVIAEAE
+489 VAELEEPKEAE
-500 ESEEVEVTTET
+500 EVVELEGSE
-511 EESEE
+511 
-516 VEVTA
+516 
-521 ETEESEE
+521 
-528 VEVTAEAEESEEVE
+528 EAEEVVELEESKEAEEVVE
-542 VTAETEEFEE
+542 LEEPKEAEE
-552 VKVIA
+552 VA
-557 EAEES
+557 ELEES
-562 EEAEV
+562 EEAEEV
-567 TTETEESEEVEEIAE
+567 VELEESEEAEEVAE
-582 TEESEEVEEIAEA
+582 LEESEEAEKAVELEESKEIESVTEFALEETPQEEVIEETMNTGSLENIAVEEQP
-595 EESEEVEVIA
+595 VI
-605 EAEESEEVEVTTETE
+605 SQQETI
-620 ESEEVEVTA
+620 
-629 ETEESE
+629 
-635 EVEVTAEAEES
+635 
-646 EEVEVTAETEEF
+646 EF
-658 EEVKV
+658 M
-663 IAEAEESEEVEEIAE
+663 
-678 AEESEVEA
+678 EESEV
-686 FVELE
+686 FVL
-691 ETQPEMVLDEA
+691 V
-702 IEQKSEFIHVAEADE
+702 SEADE

-727 NVLIAETEENKLVV
+727 NVLIEEAEEKKQVV
-741 EEALVAEEQPVV
+741 EEQP
-753 EEAPI
+753 A
-758 AEGKPVVEEAPVAE
+758 A
-772 EQLVVEEAL
+772 Q
-781 VAEEQPVVEEAPI
+781 
-794 AEGKSVV
+794 
-801 EEAPVAEEQLVV
+801 
-813 EETTIAEEKPVVP
+813 

-849 TRLME
+849 KKLME
-854 RHAARTSVMQPSM
+854 RHAVRTNVTQSTV
-867 GERVE
+867 GERVTE
-872 NKPVHQVE
+872 KPM
-880 ESPVQQVVVESRV
+880 QQVVVETQV
-893 EEQPVKQVV
+893 EEKPMQQVV
-902 VDPQVEEQ
+902 VETQAEEKPMQQVVVEAQVEEKPMQ
-910 PMQQV
+910 QVVVEAQVEEKPMQQVVVEAQVEEKPMQQVVVEAQVEEKPMQQVVVEAQVEEKPMQQVVVETQAEEKPMQQVVVEAQVEEKPMQQVVVETQAEEKSMQQVVVEAQVEEKPMQQVVVEAQVEEKPMQQVVVEAQVEEKPMQQVVVEAQVEEKPMQQV
-915 VVEPQVEEQPMQ
+915 VVEPQVEE
-927 QVVVE
+927 
-932 PQVKE
+932 
-937 QPMQQ
+937 
-942 VVVEPQVE
+942 
-950 VQPMQQVVVEPQV
+950 
-963 KEQPMQQ
+963 
-970 VVVEP
+970 
-975 QVKEQPMQQVVVE
+975 
-988 PQVEEQLGQQ
+988 
-998 MVVESQVEEKPMQQ
+998 KPMQQ
-1012 VVVEQ
+1012 VVVAEQ
-1017 VQKPISS
+1017 
-1024 TEVQEKAYVVNQ
+1024 VQEKAYVVNQ
-1036 RENDMRNVL
+1036 KENDMRNVL
-1045 QTPPT
+1045 QTPPK
-1050 YTVPPL
+1050 YEFPPL
-1056 ALLSIP
+1056 TLLSIP
-1062 RQAALDNKEWLEE
+1062 QQAALDNTEWLEE
-1075 QKELLDTTFNNFHVG
+1075 QEELLNTTFNNFHVG

-1228 VKLMLIDPKMV
+1228 VKLILIDPKMV

-1288 RYNTIVSERE
+1288 RYNTIVSGRE

-1414 DDEIEKT
+1414 DDEIERT

-1427 QMKPNYLFQQEDLLA
+1427 QMKPNYLFKQEDLLA
-1442 KTEQSES
+1442 KSEQSES

>member
-1 MLDWMKKLFNKEE
+1 
-14 EQTAMNK
+14 
-21 EVPKQIESQPKIPRV
+21 
-36 NHYTEA
+36 
-42 REAQMASRNAGKCRF
+42 
-57 PLIPDDGFDE
+57 
-67 DDVREQPRFEEQH
+67 
-80 VQSGVYEDQ
+80 
-89 PTQRGIKVERSRR
+89 
-102 PYVEKVVATYEEPEV
+102 
-117 QYEPDPEP
+117 
-125 VVKKVSVPS
+125 
-134 QESSRRPFRPTE
+134 
-146 MISPIYGYNRPS
+146 
-158 VEKKVEKQ
+158 
-166 EEEKER
+166 
-172 EDLEI
+172 
-177 SVEGKS
+177 
-183 VVDAWLEKKGYTLS
+183 
-197 AFSEGQTTTPSSSGR
+197 
-212 AGNQQEEQNHSKK
+212 
-225 EEKSVVDQWLEKNG
+225 
-239 YEIER
+239 
-244 QEPVVE
+244 
-250 EKEVVQE
+250 
-257 INTPQEVS
+257 
-265 ADEFLHKTIA
+265 
-275 ERTEDAGK
+275 
-283 EKDVVVSNENSLQE
+283 
-297 ELVDS
+297 
-302 QVEHEDTILAE
+302 
-313 EMKCNTEIEK
+313 
-323 QTSEESVIVKAEEK
+323 
-337 LEETIIVEIPE
+337 
-348 EFAEIAETEEPEV
+348 
-361 EVTAE
+361 
-366 TEESEEV
+366 SEEV
-373 EVTAETEESE
+373 EVIAEAKELEEVEVIAEAKELEEVEVITETEESE

-388 AEAEESEEVEVT
+388 AEAEET
-400 AETEES
+400 
-406 EEVEVTAETEESEEV
+406 
-421 EVTAEAE
+421 
-428 ESEEVEVTAETEE
+428 
-441 FEEVKVIAE
+441 
-450 AEESE
+450 
-455 EAEVTTETEESE
+455 
-467 EVEEIAET
+467 
-475 EESEEVEEIAEAEE
+475 
-489 SEEVEVIAEAE
+489 EVIAETKAPV
-500 ESEEVEVTTET
+500 VETFV
-511 EESEE
+511 
-516 VEVTA
+516 A
-521 ETEESEE
+521 L
-528 VEVTAEAEESEEVE
+528 
-542 VTAETEEFEE
+542 
-552 VKVIA
+552 
-557 EAEES
+557 
-562 EEAEV
+562 
-567 TTETEESEEVEEIAE
+567 EEIQQE
-582 TEESEEVEEIAEA
+582 
-595 EESEEVEVIA
+595 
-605 EAEESEEVEVTTETE
+605 
-620 ESEEVEVTA
+620 
-629 ETEESE
+629 
-635 EVEVTAEAEES
+635 
-646 EEVEVTAETEEF
+646 
-658 EEVKV
+658 
-663 IAEAEESEEVEEIAE
+663 
-678 AEESEVEA
+678 
-686 FVELE
+686 
-691 ETQPEMVLDEA
+691 DEA

-727 NVLIAETEENKLVV
+727 NVLIAETEENRRVV
-741 EEALVAEEQPVV
+741 EEAQVAEEQRVVEEAPVVEEQRVVEEAPVVEEQRVVEETPIAEEQPVV
-753 EEAPI
+753 
-758 AEGKPVVEEAPVAE
+758 
-772 EQLVVEEAL
+772 Q
-781 VAEEQPVVEEAPI
+781 
-794 AEGKSVV
+794 
-801 EEAPVAEEQLVV
+801 
-813 EETTIAEEKPVVP
+813 

-854 RHAARTSVMQPSM
+854 RHAARANAMQPSANV
-867 GERVE
+867 RVE
-872 NKPVHQVE
+872 NKPVQQEVAEPQVE
-880 ESPVQQVVVESRV
+880 ERPVQQVVAE
-893 EEQPVKQVV
+893 
-902 VDPQVEEQ
+902 PQVEEN

-915 VVEPQVEEQPMQ
+915 VAEPQVEERPVQQVVEPQVEERPVQ
-927 QVVVE
+927 QVA
-932 PQVKE
+932 
-937 QPMQQ
+937 
-942 VVVEPQVE
+942 EPQVE
-950 VQPMQQVVVEPQV
+950 ERPVQQVVA
-963 KEQPMQQ
+963 
-970 VVVEP
+970 
-975 QVKEQPMQQVVVE
+975 E
-988 PQVEEQLGQQ
+988 PQVEEQ
-998 MVVESQVEEKPMQQ
+998 PMQQ

-1045 QTPPT
+1045 HTPPT

-1062 RQAALDNKEWLEE
+1062 QQSALDNTEWLEE

-1427 QMKPNYLFQQEDLLA
+1427 QMKPNYLFKQEDLLA
-1442 KTEQSES
+1442 KTEQAES
-1449 EDELFFDACQFVV
+1449 EDELFLDACQFVV

-1495 ISEARGT
+1495 ISEGRGT

>member
-14 EQTAMNK
+14 EQTAINK

-57 PLIPDDGFDE
+57 PLVPDNGFDE
-67 DDVREQPRFEEQH
+67 DDVKELPHFEEQP
-80 VQSGVYEDQ
+80 VQREVYEEQ
-89 PTQRGIKVERSRR
+89 PIQRGIKVERSRR
-102 PYVEKVVATYEEPEV
+102 QYVEKVVSTYEEPEV
-117 QYEPDPEP
+117 QYEPEREP
-125 VVKKVSVPS
+125 VVKKASAPS
-134 QESSRRPFRPTE
+134 QESNRRPFRPTE

-197 AFSEGQTTTPSSSGR
+197 DFSEGQATNSSSHEGVDQR
-212 AGNQQEEQNHSKK
+212 DQQNKK

-244 QEPVVE
+244 QEPIVE

-257 INTPQEVS
+257 ISAPQEVP
-265 ADEFLHKTIA
+265 AAELLHQTIV
-275 ERTEDAGK
+275 ERMEDAK
-283 EKDVVVSNENSLQE
+283 QESDVVAKNILQT

-302 QVEHEDTILAE
+302 KVEHEDTILSE
-313 EMKCNTEIEK
+313 EIKRNTEIEQPTIEVEK
-323 QTSEESVIVKAEEK
+323 QAPEESVIVKAEEK

-348 EFAEIAETEEPEV
+348 EV
-361 EVTAE
+361 EVIAE

-373 EVTAETEESE
+373 EVIAEIEESEEVEVIAEIEESEEVEVIAGAEAPEEVEVIAETEESEEVEVIAEIEESEEVKVIAETEESEEVEVIAETEESE

-388 AEAEESEEVEVT
+388 AEAEESEEVEVI
-400 AETEES
+400 TE
-406 EEVEVTAETEESEEV
+406 AK
-421 EVTAEAE
+421 EAE
-428 ESEEVEVTAETEE
+428 PVA
-441 FEEVKVIAE
+441 
-450 AEESE
+450 
-455 EAEVTTETEESE
+455 
-467 EVEEIAET
+467 
-475 EESEEVEEIAEAEE
+475 
-489 SEEVEVIAEAE
+489 
-500 ESEEVEVTTET
+500 
-511 EESEE
+511 
-516 VEVTA
+516 
-521 ETEESEE
+521 
-528 VEVTAEAEESEEVE
+528 
-542 VTAETEEFEE
+542 
-552 VKVIA
+552 
-557 EAEES
+557 
-562 EEAEV
+562 
-567 TTETEESEEVEEIAE
+567 
-582 TEESEEVEEIAEA
+582 
-595 EESEEVEVIA
+595 
-605 EAEESEEVEVTTETE
+605 
-620 ESEEVEVTA
+620 
-629 ETEESE
+629 
-635 EVEVTAEAEES
+635 
-646 EEVEVTAETEEF
+646 
-658 EEVKV
+658 
-663 IAEAEESEEVEEIAE
+663 
-678 AEESEVEA
+678 
-686 FVELE
+686 LE
-691 ETQPEMVLDEA
+691 ETQQEMLLNKA
-702 IEQKSEFIHVAEADE
+702 IEQKNEFIHVAEADE

-727 NVLIAETEENKLVV
+727 NVLIAEEQQAVEEASIEEESIEEEQQVV
-741 EEALVAEEQPVV
+741 EEAPIEEEQRVV

-758 AEGKPVVEEAPVAE
+758 AE
-772 EQLVVEEAL
+772 
-781 VAEEQPVVEEAPI
+781 EQPIV
-794 AEGKSVV
+794 
-801 EEAPVAEEQLVV
+801 Q
-813 EETTIAEEKPVVP
+813 

-854 RHAARTSVMQPSM
+854 RHAARANAMQSSM
-867 GERVE
+867 SERVE
-872 NKPVHQVE
+872 NKPIQQVE
-880 ESPVQQVVVESRV
+880 ETLVQQEVVEPKMEETPVQQVVVESRV
-893 EEQPVKQVV
+893 EEQPV
-902 VDPQVEEQ
+902 
-910 PMQQV
+910 QQV
-915 VVEPQVEEQPMQ
+915 AVEP
-927 QVVVE
+927 
-932 PQVKE
+932 
-937 QPMQQ
+937 
-942 VVVEPQVE
+942 
-950 VQPMQQVVVEPQV
+950 
-963 KEQPMQQ
+963 
-970 VVVEP
+970 
-975 QVKEQPMQQVVVE
+975 
-988 PQVEEQLGQQ
+988 
-998 MVVESQVEEKPMQQ
+998 QVEEKPMQQ
-1012 VVVEQ
+1012 VVVESRVEEQRVQQVAVEPQVEEKPMQQVVVESRVEEQPVQQVAVEPQVEERPVQQVVVEQ
-1017 VQKPISS
+1017 VQKSLSS
-1024 TEVQEKAYVVNQ
+1024 KEVQEKAYVVNQ

-1050 YTVPPL
+1050 YAIPPL
-1056 ALLSIP
+1056 TLLSIP
-1062 RQAALDNKEWLEE
+1062 QQAALDNTEWLDE

-1288 RYNTIVSERE
+1288 RYNTIVSGRE

-1421 VDHVKK
+1421 VDHVRK
-1427 QMKPNYLFQQEDLLA
+1427 QMKPNYLFKQEDLLA
-1442 KTEQSES
+1442 KTEQAES

-1495 ISEARGT
+1495 ISEGRGT

>member
-57 PLIPDDGFDE
+57 PLVPDNGFDE
-67 DDVREQPRFEEQH
+67 EDESEVNRFEEQP
-80 VQSGVYEDQ
+80 VQGVAYEE
-89 PTQRGIKVERSRR
+89 PTAQRGIKVERSRR
-102 PYVEKVVATYEEPEV
+102 PYVEKVVSTYEEPEV
-117 QYEPDPEP
+117 QYEPVRES
-125 VVKKVSVPS
+125 VVKKASAPS
-134 QESSRRPFRPTE
+134 QESNRRPFRPTE

-166 EEEKER
+166 EEVKER

-183 VVDAWLEKKGYTLS
+183 VVDAWLEKKGYKLS
-197 AFSEGQTTTPSSSGR
+197 DFSEGQVPTSSSHR
-212 AGNQQEEQNHSKK
+212 AANQQGEQQSEENKK

-244 QEPVVE
+244 QVPLVE
-250 EKEVVQE
+250 EKEVIQE
-257 INTPQEVS
+257 MSTPQEVS
-265 ADEFLHKTIA
+265 ADELLHKTVA
-275 ERTEDAGK
+275 EQMESAK
-283 EKDVVVSNENSLQE
+283 LEKDVVVLNENNLQE
-297 ELVDS
+297 ELVAS
-302 QVEHEDTILAE
+302 KVEHEDTILSE
-313 EMKCNTEIEK
+313 EIKRNTEIKQPTIEVEK
-323 QTSEESVIVKAEEK
+323 QAPEESVIVKAEEK

-348 EFAEIAETEEPEV
+348 EV
-361 EVTAE
+361 
-366 TEESEEV
+366 SK
-373 EVTAETEESE
+373 
-383 EVEVI
+383 VEVI
-388 AEAEESEEVEVT
+388 AEAEEFEEVVMEIEAPEEVEVIT
-400 AETEES
+400 ET
-406 EEVEVTAETEESEEV
+406 
-421 EVTAEAE
+421 
-428 ESEEVEVTAETEE
+428 
-441 FEEVKVIAE
+441 
-450 AEESE
+450 EESE
-455 EAEVTTETEESE
+455 EAEV
-467 EVEEIAET
+467 
-475 EESEEVEEIAEAEE
+475 IAEAEE

-500 ESEEVEVTTET
+500 ESEEVEVITET
-511 EESEE
+511 EEL
-516 VEVTA
+516 
-521 ETEESEE
+521 
-528 VEVTAEAEESEEVE
+528 
-542 VTAETEEFEE
+542 
-552 VKVIA
+552 
-557 EAEES
+557 

-567 TTETEESEEVEEIAE
+567 
-582 TEESEEVEEIAEA
+582 IAEA

-605 EAEESEEVEVTTETE
+605 EAEESEEVEVITETEELEEVEVIAETEELEAVEVITETE
-620 ESEEVEVTA
+620 ESEEVEVIA

-635 EVEVTAEAEES
+635 EVEV
-646 EEVEVTAETEEF
+646 
-658 EEVKV
+658 
-663 IAEAEESEEVEEIAE
+663 IAEAEETEVIAETKAPVVETFVALEEIQQE
-678 AEESEVEA
+678 
-686 FVELE
+686 
-691 ETQPEMVLDEA
+691 DEA

-727 NVLIAETEENKLVV
+727 NVLIAETEENRRVV
-741 EEALVAEEQPVV
+741 EEAQVAEEQRVVEEAPVVEEQRVVEETPIAEEQPVV
-753 EEAPI
+753 
-758 AEGKPVVEEAPVAE
+758 
-772 EQLVVEEAL
+772 Q
-781 VAEEQPVVEEAPI
+781 
-794 AEGKSVV
+794 
-801 EEAPVAEEQLVV
+801 
-813 EETTIAEEKPVVP
+813 

-854 RHAARTSVMQPSM
+854 RHAARANAMQPSANV
-867 GERVE
+867 RVE
-872 NKPVHQVE
+872 NKPVQQEAAEPQVE
-880 ESPVQQVVVESRV
+880 ERPVQQVVAE
-893 EEQPVKQVV
+893 
-902 VDPQVEEQ
+902 PQVEERPVQ
-910 PMQQV
+910 QVVAEPQVEERPVQQVVAEPQVEENPMQQV
-915 VVEPQVEEQPMQ
+915 VVEPQVEERP
-927 QVVVE
+927 V
-932 PQVKE
+932 
-937 QPMQQ
+937 QQ

-950 VQPMQQVVVEPQV
+950 ERPVQQVVVEPQV
-963 KEQPMQQ
+963 EERP
-970 VVVEP
+970 V
-975 QVKEQPMQQVVVE
+975 QQVVVE
-988 PQVEEQLGQQ
+988 PQVEEQ
-998 MVVESQVEEKPMQQ
+998 PMQQ

-1045 QTPPT
+1045 HTPPT

-1062 RQAALDNKEWLEE
+1062 QQSALDNTEWLEE

-1427 QMKPNYLFQQEDLLA
+1427 QMKPNYLFKQEDLLA
-1442 KTEQSES
+1442 KTEQAES
-1449 EDELFFDACQFVV
+1449 EDELFLDACQFVV

-1495 ISEARGT
+1495 ISEGRGT

>member
-14 EQTAMNK
+14 EQTAINK

-57 PLIPDDGFDE
+57 PLVPDNGFDE
-67 DDVREQPRFEEQH
+67 EDVIATGHFEEQP
-80 VQSGVYEDQ
+80 VQVVTYENQ
-89 PTQRGIKVERSRR
+89 PTQRGVKVERSRR
-102 PYVEKVVATYEEPEV
+102 QYVEKVVSTYEEPEM
-117 QYEPDPEP
+117 QYEPEREP
-125 VVKKVSVPS
+125 VVKKASVPS
-134 QESSRRPFRPTE
+134 QESNRRPFRPTE

-166 EEEKER
+166 EEKKER

-197 AFSEGQTTTPSSSGR
+197 DFSEGQATNSSSHKGVDQR
-212 AGNQQEEQNHSKK
+212 DQQSKK

-244 QEPVVE
+244 QEPIVE

-257 INTPQEVS
+257 ISAQQAVPAGEVP
-265 ADEFLHKTIA
+265 HQTIA
-275 ERTEDAGK
+275 ERMEDAK
-283 EKDVVVSNENSLQE
+283 QESDVVVKNILQT

-302 QVEHEDTILAE
+302 KVEHEDTILSE
-313 EMKCNTEIEK
+313 ETKRNTEIEQPTIEVEK
-323 QTSEESVIVKAEEK
+323 QAPEESVIVKAEEK
-337 LEETIIVEIPE
+337 LEETIIVEIL
-348 EFAEIAETEEPEV
+348 
-361 EVTAE
+361 
-366 TEESEEV
+366 
-373 EVTAETEESE
+373 E

-388 AEAEESEEVEVT
+388 AEAEELEEVEV
-400 AETEES
+400 
-406 EEVEVTAETEESEEV
+406 
-421 EVTAEAE
+421 
-428 ESEEVEVTAETEE
+428 
-441 FEEVKVIAE
+441 
-450 AEESE
+450 
-455 EAEVTTETEESE
+455 
-467 EVEEIAET
+467 IAET
-475 EESEEVEEIAEAEE
+475 EEL
-489 SEEVEVIAEAE
+489 EEVEVIAEAE
-500 ESEEVEVTTET
+500 ELEEVEGI
-511 EESEE
+511 
-516 VEVTA
+516 A
-521 ETEESEE
+521 ETEELEE
-528 VEVTAEAEESEEVE
+528 VEGI
-542 VTAETEEFEE
+542 AETEELEE
-552 VKVIA
+552 VGVIA
-557 EAEES
+557 EAEEL
-562 EEAEV
+562 
-567 TTETEESEEVEEIAE
+567 
-582 TEESEEVEEIAEA
+582 
-595 EESEEVEVIA
+595 EEVEVIA
-605 EAEESEEVEVTTETE
+605 EAEEPEEVE
-620 ESEEVEVTA
+620 
-629 ETEESE
+629 
-635 EVEVTAEAEES
+635 
-646 EEVEVTAETEEF
+646 
-658 EEVKV
+658 V
-663 IAEAEESEEVEEIAE
+663 IAEAEELEEVEVIAE
-678 AEESEVEA
+678 AEEPEEVEPIA
-686 FVELE
+686 LE
-691 ETQPEMVLDEA
+691 ETQQEMVLNEA
-702 IEQKSEFIHVAEADE
+702 IELKNGFIHVTEVDE

-727 NVLIAETEENKLVV
+727 DVLIAEEQRVV
-741 EEALVAEEQPVV
+741 EEAPIAEGQQVVEEAPIAEGQQVVEEAPIAEGQQVVEEAPIAEGQQVVEEAPIAEGQQVVEEAPVAEGQQVVEEAPIAEEQQVVEEAPIAEEQRVVEEARIAEEQRVVEEAPIAEEQQVVEEAPIAEEQPVV
-753 EEAPI
+753 EEALI
-758 AEGKPVVEEAPVAE
+758 AGGQRVVEEARIAE
-772 EQLVVEEAL
+772 EQR
-781 VAEEQPVVEEAPI
+781 VVEEAPI
-794 AEGKSVV
+794 AEEQSVV
-801 EEAPVAEEQLVV
+801 EEAPIAEEQRVVEEARIAEERQVV
-813 EETTIAEEKPVVP
+813 EETPVLEEQPIVQ
-826 KEEPKREKK
+826 KEEPKRQKK

-854 RHAARTSVMQPSM
+854 RHAARVNAMQPSM
-867 GERVE
+867 SERVE
-872 NKPVHQVE
+872 NKPVQQVE
-880 ESPVQQVVVESRV
+880 E
-893 EEQPVKQVV
+893 K
-902 VDPQVEEQ
+902 

-915 VVEPQVEEQPMQ
+915 VVEPQVEERPMQ
-927 QVVVE
+927 QVA
-932 PQVKE
+932 
-937 QPMQQ
+937 
-942 VVVEPQVE
+942 VEPQVE
-950 VQPMQQVVVEPQV
+950 E
-963 KEQPMQQ
+963 K
-970 VVVEP
+970 
-975 QVKEQPMQQVVVE
+975 PMQQVVVE
-988 PQVEEQLGQQ
+988 PQVEEKPMQQ
-998 MVVESQVEEKPMQQ
+998 VVVESQVEERPVQQ

-1017 VQKPISS
+1017 VQKPTSS

-1050 YTVPPL
+1050 YAIPPL
-1056 ALLSIP
+1056 TLLSIP
-1062 RQAALDNKEWLEE
+1062 QQAALDNTEWLDE

-1288 RYNTIVSERE
+1288 RYNTIVSGRE

-1421 VDHVKK
+1421 VDHVRK
-1427 QMKPNYLFQQEDLLA
+1427 QMKPNYLFKQEDLLA
-1442 KTEQSES
+1442 KTEQAES

-1495 ISEARGT
+1495 ISEGRGT

>member
-57 PLIPDDGFDE
+57 PLVPDNGFDE
-67 DDVREQPRFEEQH
+67 EDESEVNRFEEQP
-80 VQSGVYEDQ
+80 VQGVTYEE
-89 PTQRGIKVERSRR
+89 PTAQRGIKVERSRR
-102 PYVEKVVATYEEPEV
+102 SYVEKVVSTYEESEV
-117 QYEPDPEP
+117 QYEPVRES
-125 VVKKVSVPS
+125 VVKKASAPS
-134 QESSRRPFRPTE
+134 QESNRRPFRPTE

-158 VEKKVEKQ
+158 VEKKEEKQ
-166 EEEKER
+166 EEVKER

-183 VVDAWLEKKGYTLS
+183 VVDAWLEKKGYKLS
-197 AFSEGQTTTPSSSGR
+197 DFSEGQAPTSSSHR
-212 AGNQQEEQNHSKK
+212 AANQQGEQQYEENKK

-244 QEPVVE
+244 QVPLVE
-250 EKEVVQE
+250 EKEVIQE
-257 INTPQEVS
+257 MSTPQEVS
-265 ADEFLHKTIA
+265 ADELLHKTVA
-275 ERTEDAGK
+275 EQMESAK
-283 EKDVVVSNENSLQE
+283 LEKDVVVLNENNLQE
-297 ELVDS
+297 ELVAS
-302 QVEHEDTILAE
+302 KVEHEDTILSE
-313 EMKCNTEIEK
+313 EIKRNTEIKQPTIEVEK
-323 QTSEESVIVKAEEK
+323 QAPEESVIVKAEEK

-348 EFAEIAETEEPEV
+348 EVEVIAEAKELEEV
-361 EVTAE
+361 EVIAEAKELEEVEVIAEAEELEEVEVIAEAEESEEAEVIAE
-366 TEESEEV
+366 TEESEEA
-373 EVTAETEESE
+373 EVIAEAEESEEAEVIAETEESE

-388 AEAEESEEVEVT
+388 AEAEESEE
-400 AETEES
+400 AE
-406 EEVEVTAETEESEEV
+406 
-421 EVTAEAE
+421 
-428 ESEEVEVTAETEE
+428 
-441 FEEVKVIAE
+441 VIAE
-450 AEESE
+450 AEEL
-455 EAEVTTETEESE
+455 
-467 EVEEIAET
+467 
-475 EESEEVEEIAEAEE
+475 
-489 SEEVEVIAEAE
+489 EEVEVIAEAE
-500 ESEEVEVTTET
+500 ESEEV
-511 EESEE
+511 
-516 VEVTA
+516 
-521 ETEESEE
+521 
-528 VEVTAEAEESEEVE
+528 
-542 VTAETEEFEE
+542 
-552 VKVIA
+552 
-557 EAEES
+557 
-562 EEAEV
+562 
-567 TTETEESEEVEEIAE
+567 
-582 TEESEEVEEIAEA
+582 
-595 EESEEVEVIA
+595 
-605 EAEESEEVEVTTETE
+605 
-620 ESEEVEVTA
+620 
-629 ETEESE
+629 
-635 EVEVTAEAEES
+635 
-646 EEVEVTAETEEF
+646 
-658 EEVKV
+658 
-663 IAEAEESEEVEEIAE
+663 
-678 AEESEVEA
+678 
-686 FVELE
+686 
-691 ETQPEMVLDEA
+691 EA

-727 NVLIAETEENKLVV
+727 NVLIAETEENRRVV
-741 EEALVAEEQPVV
+741 EEAQVAEEQRVVEEAPVVEEQRVVEETPVVEEQRVIEETPIAEEQPVV
-753 EEAPI
+753 
-758 AEGKPVVEEAPVAE
+758 
-772 EQLVVEEAL
+772 Q
-781 VAEEQPVVEEAPI
+781 
-794 AEGKSVV
+794 
-801 EEAPVAEEQLVV
+801 
-813 EETTIAEEKPVVP
+813 

-854 RHAARTSVMQPSM
+854 RHAARANAMQPSANV
-867 GERVE
+867 RVE
-872 NKPVHQVE
+872 NKPVQQEVAEPQVE
-880 ESPVQQVVVESRV
+880 ERPVQQVVAE
-893 EEQPVKQVV
+893 
-902 VDPQVEEQ
+902 PQVEEN

-915 VVEPQVEEQPMQ
+915 VVEPQVEERPVQ
-927 QVVVE
+927 QVVA
-932 PQVKE
+932 
-937 QPMQQ
+937 
-942 VVVEPQVE
+942 EPQVE
-950 VQPMQQVVVEPQV
+950 ERPVQQVVAEPQV
-963 KEQPMQQ
+963 EERP
-970 VVVEP
+970 V
-975 QVKEQPMQQVVVE
+975 QQVVVE
-988 PQVEEQLGQQ
+988 PQVEERPVQQ
-998 MVVESQVEEKPMQQ
+998 VVVEPQVEERPVQQVVEPQVEEQPMQQ

-1045 QTPPT
+1045 HTPLT

-1062 RQAALDNKEWLEE
+1062 QQSALDNTEWLEE

-1427 QMKPNYLFQQEDLLA
+1427 QMKPNYLFKQEDLLA
-1442 KTEQSES
+1442 KTEQAES
-1449 EDELFFDACQFVV
+1449 EDELFLDACQFVV

-1495 ISEARGT
+1495 ISEGRGT

>member
-21 EVPKQIESQPKIPRV
+21 EVQKQVESQPKIPRV

-57 PLIPDDGFDE
+57 PLVPDNGFDE
-67 DDVREQPRFEEQH
+67 EDVIETGRFEEQP
-80 VQSGVYEDQ
+80 VQAVTYENQ
-89 PTQRGIKVERSRR
+89 PIQRGIKVERSRR
-102 PYVEKVVATYEEPEV
+102 QYVEKVVSTYEEPEI
-117 QYEPDPEP
+117 QYEPEREP
-125 VVKKVSVPS
+125 VVKKASTPA
-134 QESSRRPFRPTE
+134 QESNRRPFRPTE

-158 VEKKVEKQ
+158 VEKKEEKQ
-166 EEEKER
+166 EEVKER

-197 AFSEGQTTTPSSSGR
+197 DFSEGQAPTSSSHR
-212 AGNQQEEQNHSKK
+212 AANEQGEQQYEESKK

-244 QEPVVE
+244 QEPIVE

-257 INTPQEVS
+257 MSAPQEVP
-265 ADEFLHKTIA
+265 AAELLHETIA
-275 ERTEDAGK
+275 ERMEGAK
-283 EKDVVVSNENSLQE
+283 QESDVVDKNILQE

-302 QVEHEDTILAE
+302 KVEHEDTILSE
-313 EMKCNTEIEK
+313 EIKRSTEIEQPTIEVEK
-323 QTSEESVIVKAEEK
+323 QAPEESVIVKAEEK
-337 LEETIIVEIPE
+337 LEETIVVEIPE
-348 EFAEIAETEEPEV
+348 EV
-361 EVTAE
+361 EVI
-366 TEESEEV
+366 
-373 EVTAETEESE
+373 AETEESE

-388 AEAEESEEVEVT
+388 AETEESEEVEVI

-406 EEVEVTAETEESEEV
+406 EEVEVIAETEESEEV
-421 EVTAEAE
+421 EVIAETEEQKEVEVIAE
-428 ESEEVEVTAETEE
+428 TEALEEVEVIAETEE
-441 FEEVKVIAE
+441 QEEVEAIEEAEEQEEVEAIEEAEEQEEVEAIAE
-450 AEESE
+450 AEEQEEVEAIE
-455 EAEVTTETEESE
+455 EAEERK
-467 EVEEIAET
+467 EVEVIAET
-475 EESEEVEEIAEAEE
+475 EESEEVEP
-489 SEEVEVIAEAE
+489 VV
-500 ESEEVEVTTET
+500 
-511 EESEE
+511 
-516 VEVTA
+516 
-521 ETEESEE
+521 
-528 VEVTAEAEESEEVE
+528 
-542 VTAETEEFEE
+542 
-552 VKVIA
+552 
-557 EAEES
+557 
-562 EEAEV
+562 
-567 TTETEESEEVEEIAE
+567 
-582 TEESEEVEEIAEA
+582 
-595 EESEEVEVIA
+595 
-605 EAEESEEVEVTTETE
+605 
-620 ESEEVEVTA
+620 
-629 ETEESE
+629 
-635 EVEVTAEAEES
+635 
-646 EEVEVTAETEEF
+646 
-658 EEVKV
+658 
-663 IAEAEESEEVEEIAE
+663 
-678 AEESEVEA
+678 
-686 FVELE
+686 LE
-691 ETQPEMVLDEA
+691 ETQQEMVLNEA
-702 IEQKSEFIHVAEADE
+702 IEQKNEFIHVAEADE

-727 NVLIAETEENKLVV
+727 DVLITEEQLVV
-741 EEALVAEEQPVV
+741 EETPIVEEQPVAEETPIV
-753 EEAPI
+753 EEQ
-758 AEGKPVVEEAPVAE
+758 PVVEEAPVAE
-772 EQLVVEEAL
+772 EQ
-781 VAEEQPVVEEAPI
+781 PVVEET
-794 AEGKSVV
+794 
-801 EEAPVAEEQLVV
+801 PVAEEQLVV
-813 EETTIAEEKPVVP
+813 EETPVAEEQSVVEEAPIVEEQPVVQ

-849 TRLME
+849 ARLME
-854 RHAARTSVMQPSM
+854 RHASRTNAMQPSM
-867 GERVE
+867 SERVE

-880 ESPVQQVVVESRV
+880 EQ
-893 EEQPVKQVV
+893 
-902 VDPQVEEQ
+902 PQVEEK

-915 VVEPQVEEQPMQ
+915 VVEPQVEE
-927 QVVVE
+927 
-932 PQVKE
+932 K
-937 QPMQQ
+937 
-942 VVVEPQVE
+942 
-950 VQPMQQVVVEPQV
+950 
-963 KEQPMQQ
+963 
-970 VVVEP
+970 
-975 QVKEQPMQQVVVE
+975 PMQQVVVE
-988 PQVEEQLGQQ
+988 PQVEEKPMQQ
-998 MVVESQVEEKPMQQ
+998 VVVEPQVEERPMQQVVVEPQVEEKPMQQ
-1012 VVVEQ
+1012 VVEPQVQPVQQVVAEQ

-1024 TEVQEKAYVVNQ
+1024 TEVEEKAYVVNQ
-1036 RENDMRNVL
+1036 RENDVRNVL

-1050 YTVPPL
+1050 YTIPSL
-1056 ALLSIP
+1056 TLLSIP
-1062 RQAALDNKEWLEE
+1062 QQAALDNTEWLEE

-1427 QMKPNYLFQQEDLLA
+1427 QMKPNYLFKQEDLLA
-1442 KTEQSES
+1442 KTEQAES
-1449 EDELFFDACQFVV
+1449 EDELFLDACQFVV

>member
-57 PLIPDDGFDE
+57 PLVPDNGFDE
-67 DDVREQPRFEEQH
+67 EDESEVNRFEEQPI
-80 VQSGVYEDQ
+80 QGVTYEE
-89 PTQRGIKVERSRR
+89 PTAQRGIKVERSRR
-102 PYVEKVVATYEEPEV
+102 PYVEKVVSTYEEPEV
-117 QYEPDPEP
+117 QYEPVRES
-125 VVKKVSVPS
+125 VVKKASAPS
-134 QESSRRPFRPTE
+134 QESNRRPFRPTE

-158 VEKKVEKQ
+158 VEKKEEKQ
-166 EEEKER
+166 EEVKER

-183 VVDAWLEKKGYTLS
+183 VVDAWLEKKGYKLS
-197 AFSEGQTTTPSSSGR
+197 DFSEGQAPTSSSHR
-212 AGNQQEEQNHSKK
+212 AANQQGEQQYEENKK

-244 QEPVVE
+244 QVPLVE
-250 EKEVVQE
+250 EKEVIQE
-257 INTPQEVS
+257 MSTPQEVS
-265 ADEFLHKTIA
+265 ADELLHKTVA
-275 ERTEDAGK
+275 ERMESAK
-283 EKDVVVSNENSLQE
+283 LEKDVVVLNENNLQE
-297 ELVDS
+297 ELVAS
-302 QVEHEDTILAE
+302 KVEHEDTILSE
-313 EMKCNTEIEK
+313 EIKRNTEIKQPTIEVEK
-323 QTSEESVIVKAEEK
+323 QAPEESVIVKAEEK

-348 EFAEIAETEEPEV
+348 EVSKVEVIAETEELEEVVMETEAPEEVEAEGSEEVEAEGSEEV
-361 EVTAE
+361 EVIAEAKESEEVEVIAETKEPEEVEVIVE

-373 EVTAETEESE
+373 EVIAEAKESEEVEVIAEAKESEEVEVIAETEESE

-388 AEAEESEEVEVT
+388 AEA
-400 AETEES
+400 
-406 EEVEVTAETEESEEV
+406 
-421 EVTAEAE
+421 
-428 ESEEVEVTAETEE
+428 
-441 FEEVKVIAE
+441 K
-450 AEESE
+450 
-455 EAEVTTETEESE
+455 
-467 EVEEIAET
+467 
-475 EESEEVEEIAEAEE
+475 E
-489 SEEVEVIAEAE
+489 SEEVEVIAEA
-500 ESEEVEVTTET
+500 
-511 EESEE
+511 
-516 VEVTA
+516 
-521 ETEESEE
+521 
-528 VEVTAEAEESEEVE
+528 
-542 VTAETEEFEE
+542 
-552 VKVIA
+552 K
-557 EAEES
+557 
-562 EEAEV
+562 
-567 TTETEESEEVEEIAE
+567 
-582 TEESEEVEEIAEA
+582 
-595 EESEEVEVIA
+595 ESEEVEVIA
-605 EAEESEEVEVTTETE
+605 EAKELEEVE
-620 ESEEVEVTA
+620 
-629 ETEESE
+629 
-635 EVEVTAEAEES
+635 
-646 EEVEVTAETEEF
+646 
-658 EEVKV
+658 V
-663 IAEAEESEEVEEIAE
+663 IAEAEETEVIAETKAPVVETFVALEEIQQE
-678 AEESEVEA
+678 
-686 FVELE
+686 
-691 ETQPEMVLDEA
+691 DEA

-727 NVLIAETEENKLVV
+727 NVLIAETEENRRVV
-741 EEALVAEEQPVV
+741 EEAQVAEEQRVVEEAPVVEEQRVVEETPIAEEQPVV
-753 EEAPI
+753 
-758 AEGKPVVEEAPVAE
+758 
-772 EQLVVEEAL
+772 Q
-781 VAEEQPVVEEAPI
+781 
-794 AEGKSVV
+794 
-801 EEAPVAEEQLVV
+801 
-813 EETTIAEEKPVVP
+813 

-854 RHAARTSVMQPSM
+854 RHAARANAMQPSANV
-867 GERVE
+867 RVE
-872 NKPVHQVE
+872 NKPVQQEVAEPQVE
-880 ESPVQQVVVESRV
+880 ERPVQQVVAE
-893 EEQPVKQVV
+893 
-902 VDPQVEEQ
+902 PQVEEN

-915 VVEPQVEEQPMQ
+915 VVEPQVEERP
-927 QVVVE
+927 V
-932 PQVKE
+932 
-937 QPMQQ
+937 
-942 VVVEPQVE
+942 
-950 VQPMQQVVVEPQV
+950 
-963 KEQPMQQ
+963 
-970 VVVEP
+970 
-975 QVKEQPMQQVVVE
+975 QQVVVE
-988 PQVEEQLGQQ
+988 PQVEERPVQQ
-998 MVVESQVEEKPMQQ
+998 VVVEPQVEERPVQQVAEPQVEERPVQQVVAEPQVEEQPMQQ

-1045 QTPPT
+1045 HTPPT

-1062 RQAALDNKEWLEE
+1062 QQSALDNTEWLEE

-1427 QMKPNYLFQQEDLLA
+1427 QMKPNYLFKQEDLLA
-1442 KTEQSES
+1442 KTEQAES
-1449 EDELFFDACQFVV
+1449 EDELFLDACQFVV

-1495 ISEARGT
+1495 ISEGRGT

>member
-21 EVPKQIESQPKIPRV
+21 EVQKQVESQPKIPRV

-57 PLIPDDGFDE
+57 PLVPDNGFDE
-67 DDVREQPRFEEQH
+67 EDVIETGRFEEQP
-80 VQSGVYEDQ
+80 VQAVTYENQ
-89 PTQRGIKVERSRR
+89 PIQRGIKVERSRR
-102 PYVEKVVATYEEPEV
+102 QHVEKVVSTYEEPEI
-117 QYEPDPEP
+117 QYEPEREP
-125 VVKKVSVPS
+125 VVKKASTPA
-134 QESSRRPFRPTE
+134 QESNRRPFRPTE

-158 VEKKVEKQ
+158 VEKKEEKQ
-166 EEEKER
+166 EEVKER

-197 AFSEGQTTTPSSSGR
+197 HFSEGQAPTSSSHER
-212 AGNQQEEQNHSKK
+212 VDEQDQQSKK

-244 QEPVVE
+244 QEPIVE
-250 EKEVVQE
+250 EKEVAQE
-257 INTPQEVS
+257 MSAPQEVP
-265 ADEFLHKTIA
+265 AAELLHETIA
-275 ERTEDAGK
+275 ERMEDAK
-283 EKDVVVSNENSLQE
+283 QEKDVVVENVLQTESLA
-297 ELVDS
+297 S
-302 QVEHEDTILAE
+302 KVEHEDTILSE
-313 EMKCNTEIEK
+313 EMKRNTEIEQPTIEVEK
-323 QTSEESVIVKAEEK
+323 QAPEESVIVKAEEK

-348 EFAEIAETEEPEV
+348 EFEEVDVITETEESEEVEVIAEAEESEEVEVIAETEESEEMEV
-361 EVTAE
+361 IAE

-373 EVTAETEESE
+373 EVIAETEESE

-388 AEAEESEEVEVT
+388 AEAEESEEVEV
-400 AETEES
+400 
-406 EEVEVTAETEESEEV
+406 
-421 EVTAEAE
+421 
-428 ESEEVEVTAETEE
+428 
-441 FEEVKVIAE
+441 
-450 AEESE
+450 
-455 EAEVTTETEESE
+455 
-467 EVEEIAET
+467 IAET
-475 EESEEVEEIAEAEE
+475 EE

-500 ESEEVEVTTET
+500 ESEEVEVI
-511 EESEE
+511 
-516 VEVTA
+516 A

-528 VEVTAEAEESEEVE
+528 VEVI
-542 VTAETEEFEE
+542 AET
-552 VKVIA
+552 KA
-557 EAEES
+557 P
-562 EEAEV
+562 EEAEPV
-567 TTETEESEEVEEIAE
+567 V
-582 TEESEEVEEIAEA
+582 
-595 EESEEVEVIA
+595 
-605 EAEESEEVEVTTETE
+605 
-620 ESEEVEVTA
+620 
-629 ETEESE
+629 
-635 EVEVTAEAEES
+635 
-646 EEVEVTAETEEF
+646 
-658 EEVKV
+658 
-663 IAEAEESEEVEEIAE
+663 
-678 AEESEVEA
+678 
-686 FVELE
+686 LE
-691 ETQPEMVLDEA
+691 ETQQEMVLNEA
-702 IEQKSEFIHVAEADE
+702 IEQKNEFIHVAEADE

-727 NVLIAETEENKLVV
+727 DVLIAEEAAIEE
-741 EEALVAEEQPVV
+741 EQSVAEET
-753 EEAPI
+753 
-758 AEGKPVVEEAPVAE
+758 PVAE
-772 EQLVVEEAL
+772 EP
-781 VAEEQPVVEEAPI
+781 PVV
-794 AEGKSVV
+794 
-801 EEAPVAEEQLVV
+801 Q
-813 EETTIAEEKPVVP
+813 

-849 TRLME
+849 ARLVE
-854 RHAARTSVMQPSM
+854 RHAARTNAMQPSM
-867 GERVE
+867 KERVE

-880 ESPVQQVVVESRV
+880 EQPMQQVAVE
-893 EEQPVKQVV
+893 
-902 VDPQVEEQ
+902 PQVEEQ

-927 QVVVE
+927 QVAVE
-932 PQVKE
+932 PQVEE

-942 VVVEPQVE
+942 VAVEPQVE
-950 VQPMQQVVVEPQV
+950 
-963 KEQPMQQ
+963 
-970 VVVEP
+970 
-975 QVKEQPMQQVVVE
+975 EQPMQQVVVE
-988 PQVEEQLGQQ
+988 PQVEEKLVQQ
-998 MVVESQVEEKPMQQ
+998 VVEPQAEEKPMQQVVEPQAEEKPMQQ
-1012 VVVEQ
+1012 VVVEPQVEERPVQQVVVESQQ

-1024 TEVQEKAYVVNQ
+1024 TEVEEKAYVVNQ
-1036 RENDMRNVL
+1036 RENDVRNVL

-1050 YTVPPL
+1050 YTIPSL
-1056 ALLSIP
+1056 TLLSIP
-1062 RQAALDNKEWLEE
+1062 QQAALDNTEWLEE

-1427 QMKPNYLFQQEDLLA
+1427 QMKPNYLFKQEDLLA
-1442 KTEQSES
+1442 KTEQAES
-1449 EDELFFDACQFVV
+1449 EDELFLDACQFVV

-1495 ISEARGT
+1495 ISEGRGT

>member
-21 EVPKQIESQPKIPRV
+21 EAMKQIESQPKIPRV

-67 DDVREQPRFEEQH
+67 DDVRELPHFEEQP
-80 VQSGVYEDQ
+80 VQRGIYEEQ

-102 PYVEKVVATYEEPEV
+102 QYVENAVSTYEEPEV

-125 VVKKVSVPS
+125 VVKKVSVSP

-158 VEKKVEKQ
+158 VEKKEEKQ

-197 AFSEGQTTTPSSSGR
+197 YFSEGKAPTSSSHQDVDRQG
-212 AGNQQEEQNHSKK
+212 QQSEK

-250 EKEVVQE
+250 EKEVIQE

-265 ADEFLHKTIA
+265 ADELLHKTVA
-275 ERTEDAGK
+275 ERMEDAEQ
-283 EKDVVVSNENSLQE
+283 EKDVVVLNENILQE

-302 QVEHEDTILAE
+302 KVEHEDTILSE
-313 EMKCNTEIEK
+313 EIKRNTEIEQPIMEVEK
-323 QTSEESVIVKAEEK
+323 QAPEESVIVKAEEK

-348 EFAEIAETEEPEV
+348 EFGEVAEVMAEAEETEEAEVMVEAEETEEAEVVVEAEETEEAEVVVEAEETEEAEVVVEAEETEEAEVVVEAEETEEAEVMAEMEETEEAEVIAETEG
-361 EVTAE
+361 
-366 TEESEEV
+366 
-373 EVTAETEESE
+373 
-383 EVEVI
+383 
-388 AEAEESEEVEVT
+388 
-400 AETEES
+400 
-406 EEVEVTAETEESEEV
+406 
-421 EVTAEAE
+421 
-428 ESEEVEVTAETEE
+428 
-441 FEEVKVIAE
+441 
-450 AEESE
+450 
-455 EAEVTTETEESE
+455 
-467 EVEEIAET
+467 
-475 EESEEVEEIAEAEE
+475 
-489 SEEVEVIAEAE
+489 
-500 ESEEVEVTTET
+500 
-511 EESEE
+511 
-516 VEVTA
+516 
-521 ETEESEE
+521 
-528 VEVTAEAEESEEVE
+528 
-542 VTAETEEFEE
+542 
-552 VKVIA
+552 
-557 EAEES
+557 
-562 EEAEV
+562 
-567 TTETEESEEVEEIAE
+567 
-582 TEESEEVEEIAEA
+582 
-595 EESEEVEVIA
+595 
-605 EAEESEEVEVTTETE
+605 
-620 ESEEVEVTA
+620 
-629 ETEESE
+629 
-635 EVEVTAEAEES
+635 
-646 EEVEVTAETEEF
+646 
-658 EEVKV
+658 
-663 IAEAEESEEVEEIAE
+663 
-678 AEESEVEA
+678 SEVEA
-686 FVELE
+686 IVELE
-691 ETQPEMVLDEA
+691 ETQQEMVLDEA
-702 IEQKSEFIHVAEADE
+702 IEQKNEFIHVAEADE
-717 QTKKDVQSFA
+717 QTKEDVQSFA
-727 NVLIAETEENKLVV
+727 NVLIAETEESKLFVEEGPVAEEQPVAEEGPVAEEQPVAEEGPVAEEQPVV
-741 EEALVAEEQPVV
+741 EEGPVAEEQPVVEEGPVAEEQPVAEEALVAEEQPVV
-753 EEAPI
+753 EEGPA
-758 AEGKPVVEEAPVAE
+758 AK
-772 EQLVVEEAL
+772 
-781 VAEEQPVVEEAPI
+781 EQPVVEE
-794 AEGKSVV
+794 G
-801 EEAPVAEEQLVV
+801 PVAKEQPIVQ
-813 EETTIAEEKPVVP
+813 

-854 RHAARTSVMQPSM
+854 RHAARTSAMQSSM
-867 GERVE
+867 SERVE
-872 NKPVHQVE
+872 NKPVHQLEEQPTQQMVVEPRVE
-880 ESPVQQVVVESRV
+880 EQPAQQMVVEPQVEEKPMQQVVVE
-893 EEQPVKQVV
+893 
-902 VDPQVEEQ
+902 PQVEEKPIQ
-910 PMQQV
+910 QVVVEPQVEEKPMQQV
-915 VVEPQVEEQPMQ
+915 VVEPQVEEQP
-927 QVVVE
+927 V
-932 PQVKE
+932 
-937 QPMQQ
+937 
-942 VVVEPQVE
+942 
-950 VQPMQQVVVEPQV
+950 
-963 KEQPMQQ
+963 
-970 VVVEP
+970 
-975 QVKEQPMQQVVVE
+975 
-988 PQVEEQLGQQ
+988 QQ
-998 MVVESQVEEKPMQQ
+998 MVVESRVEERPVQQ
-1012 VVVEQ
+1012 MVAGQ
-1017 VQKPISS
+1017 VQKPSSS
-1024 TEVQEKAYVVNQ
+1024 TEPQEKAYVVNQ

-1062 RQAALDNKEWLEE
+1062 QQSALDNTEWLEE

-1228 VKLMLIDPKMV
+1228 VKLILIDPKMV

-1427 QMKPNYLFQQEDLLA
+1427 QMKPNYLFKQEDLLA
-1442 KTEQSES
+1442 KSEQSES
-1449 EDELFFDACQFVV
+1449 EDELFLDACQFVV

-1495 ISEARGT
+1495 ISEGRGT

-1512 EFAAMQETNV
+1512 EFAAMQETNI

>member
-57 PLIPDDGFDE
+57 PLVPDNGFDE
-67 DDVREQPRFEEQH
+67 EDESEVNRFEEQP
-80 VQSGVYEDQ
+80 VQGVTYEE
-89 PTQRGIKVERSRR
+89 PTAQRGIKVERSRR
-102 PYVEKVVATYEEPEV
+102 PYVEKVVSTYEEPEV
-117 QYEPDPEP
+117 QYEPVRES
-125 VVKKVSVPS
+125 VVKKASTPA
-134 QESSRRPFRPTE
+134 QESNRRPFRPTE

-158 VEKKVEKQ
+158 VEKKEEKQ
-166 EEEKER
+166 EEVKER

-197 AFSEGQTTTPSSSGR
+197 DFSEGQAPTSSSHR
-212 AGNQQEEQNHSKK
+212 AANQQGEQQYEENKK

-244 QEPVVE
+244 QVPLVE
-250 EKEVVQE
+250 EKEVIQE
-257 INTPQEVS
+257 MSTPQEVS
-265 ADEFLHKTIA
+265 ADELLHKTVA
-275 ERTEDAGK
+275 EQMESAK
-283 EKDVVVSNENSLQE
+283 LEKDVVVLNENNLQE
-297 ELVDS
+297 ELVAS
-302 QVEHEDTILAE
+302 KVEHEDTILSE
-313 EMKCNTEIEK
+313 EIKRSTEIKQPTIEVEK
-323 QTSEESVIVKAEEK
+323 QAPEESVIVKAEEK

-348 EFAEIAETEEPEV
+348 EVSKVEVIAETEEF
-361 EVTAE
+361 
-366 TEESEEV
+366 
-373 EVTAETEESE
+373 E

-388 AEAEESEEVEVT
+388 AEAEESEEVEVIT
-400 AETEES
+400 ET
-406 EEVEVTAETEESEEV
+406 
-421 EVTAEAE
+421 
-428 ESEEVEVTAETEE
+428 
-441 FEEVKVIAE
+441 
-450 AEESE
+450 EESE
-455 EAEVTTETEESE
+455 EAEV
-467 EVEEIAET
+467 
-475 EESEEVEEIAEAEE
+475 IAEAEE

-500 ESEEVEVTTET
+500 ESEEVEVITET
-511 EESEE
+511 EELEE
-516 VEVTA
+516 VEV
-521 ETEESEE
+521 
-528 VEVTAEAEESEEVE
+528 
-542 VTAETEEFEE
+542 
-552 VKVIA
+552 I
-557 EAEES
+557 
-562 EEAEV
+562 
-567 TTETEESEEVEEIAE
+567 TET
-582 TEESEEVEEIAEA
+582 

-605 EAEESEEVEVTTETE
+605 EAEESEE
-620 ESEEVEVTA
+620 A
-629 ETEESE
+629 E
-635 EVEVTAEAEES
+635 
-646 EEVEVTAETEEF
+646 
-658 EEVKV
+658 V
-663 IAEAEESEEVEEIAE
+663 IAEAEESEEAEVIAEINAPVVETFVALEEIQQE
-678 AEESEVEA
+678 
-686 FVELE
+686 
-691 ETQPEMVLDEA
+691 DEA

-727 NVLIAETEENKLVV
+727 DVLIAE
-741 EEALVAEEQPVV
+741 EQ
-753 EEAPI
+753 
-758 AEGKPVVEEAPVAE
+758 PVVEEAPVAE
-772 EQLVVEEAL
+772 EQQVVEEAPVVEEQRVVEEAPVVEEQQVVEEAPVVEEQSVVEEAPVVEEQPVAEGTL
-781 VAEEQPVVEEAPI
+781 VAEEQQVVEEAPVVEEQSVVEEAPVVEEQPVAEETPVAEEQPVV
-794 AEGKSVV
+794 
-801 EEAPVAEEQLVV
+801 Q
-813 EETTIAEEKPVVP
+813 

-854 RHAARTSVMQPSM
+854 RHAARANAMQPSANV
-867 GERVE
+867 RVE
-872 NKPVHQVE
+872 NKPVQQEVAEPQVE
-880 ESPVQQVVVESRV
+880 EHPVQQVAAEPQMEEHPVQQVVV
-893 EEQPVKQVV
+893 K
-902 VDPQVEEQ
+902 PQVEEQ

-915 VVEPQVEEQPMQ
+915 VAEPQVEEQPI
-927 QVVVE
+927 
-932 PQVKE
+932 
-937 QPMQQ
+937 
-942 VVVEPQVE
+942 
-950 VQPMQQVVVEPQV
+950 
-963 KEQPMQQ
+963 
-970 VVVEP
+970 
-975 QVKEQPMQQVVVE
+975 
-988 PQVEEQLGQQ
+988 
-998 MVVESQVEEKPMQQ
+998 QQ

-1024 TEVQEKAYVVNQ
+1024 MEVQEKAYVVNQ

-1045 QTPPT
+1045 YTPPT

-1062 RQAALDNKEWLEE
+1062 QQSALDNTEWLEE

-1427 QMKPNYLFQQEDLLA
+1427 QMKPNYLFKQEDLLA
-1442 KTEQSES
+1442 KTEQAES
-1449 EDELFFDACQFVV
+1449 EDELFLDACQFVV

-1495 ISEARGT
+1495 ISEGRGT

>member
-57 PLIPDDGFDE
+57 PLVPDNGFDE
-67 DDVREQPRFEEQH
+67 EDESEVNRFEEQP
-80 VQSGVYEDQ
+80 VQGVAYEE
-89 PTQRGIKVERSRR
+89 PTAQRGIKVERSRR
-102 PYVEKVVATYEEPEV
+102 PYVEKVVSTYEEPEV
-117 QYEPDPEP
+117 QYEPVRES
-125 VVKKVSVPS
+125 VVKKASALS
-134 QESSRRPFRPTE
+134 QESNRRPFRPTE

-166 EEEKER
+166 EEVKER

-183 VVDAWLEKKGYTLS
+183 VVDAWLEKKGYKLS
-197 AFSEGQTTTPSSSGR
+197 DFSEGQAPTSSSHR
-212 AGNQQEEQNHSKK
+212 AANQQGEQQYEENKK

-244 QEPVVE
+244 QVPLVE
-250 EKEVVQE
+250 EKEVIKE
-257 INTPQEVS
+257 MSTPQEVS
-265 ADEFLHKTIA
+265 ADELLHKTVA
-275 ERTEDAGK
+275 EQMESAK
-283 EKDVVVSNENSLQE
+283 LEKDVVVLNENNLQE
-297 ELVDS
+297 ELVAS
-302 QVEHEDTILAE
+302 KVEHEDTILSE
-313 EMKCNTEIEK
+313 EIKRNTEIKQPTIEVEK
-323 QTSEESVIVKAEEK
+323 QAPEESVIVKAEEK

-348 EFAEIAETEEPEV
+348 EVSKVEVIAETEELEEVVMETEAPEEV
-361 EVTAE
+361 EVIAE
-366 TEESEEV
+366 TEEVEVIAETEEV
-373 EVTAETEESE
+373 EVIAETEEVEVIAETEEVEVIVETEEVEVIAETEEVEVIAEAEEVEVIVETEESE

-388 AEAEESEEVEVT
+388 AEAEET
-400 AETEES
+400 
-406 EEVEVTAETEESEEV
+406 
-421 EVTAEAE
+421 
-428 ESEEVEVTAETEE
+428 
-441 FEEVKVIAE
+441 
-450 AEESE
+450 
-455 EAEVTTETEESE
+455 
-467 EVEEIAET
+467 
-475 EESEEVEEIAEAEE
+475 
-489 SEEVEVIAEAE
+489 EVIAETKAPV
-500 ESEEVEVTTET
+500 VETFV
-511 EESEE
+511 
-516 VEVTA
+516 A
-521 ETEESEE
+521 L
-528 VEVTAEAEESEEVE
+528 
-542 VTAETEEFEE
+542 
-552 VKVIA
+552 
-557 EAEES
+557 
-562 EEAEV
+562 
-567 TTETEESEEVEEIAE
+567 EEIQQE
-582 TEESEEVEEIAEA
+582 
-595 EESEEVEVIA
+595 
-605 EAEESEEVEVTTETE
+605 
-620 ESEEVEVTA
+620 
-629 ETEESE
+629 
-635 EVEVTAEAEES
+635 
-646 EEVEVTAETEEF
+646 
-658 EEVKV
+658 
-663 IAEAEESEEVEEIAE
+663 
-678 AEESEVEA
+678 
-686 FVELE
+686 
-691 ETQPEMVLDEA
+691 DEA

-727 NVLIAETEENKLVV
+727 NVLIAETEENRRVV
-741 EEALVAEEQPVV
+741 EEAQVAEEQRVVEEAPVVEEQRVVEEAPVVEEQRVVEETPIAEEQPVV
-753 EEAPI
+753 
-758 AEGKPVVEEAPVAE
+758 
-772 EQLVVEEAL
+772 Q
-781 VAEEQPVVEEAPI
+781 
-794 AEGKSVV
+794 
-801 EEAPVAEEQLVV
+801 
-813 EETTIAEEKPVVP
+813 

-854 RHAARTSVMQPSM
+854 RHAARANAMQPSANV
-867 GERVE
+867 RVE
-872 NKPVHQVE
+872 NKPVQQEVAEPQVE
-880 ESPVQQVVVESRV
+880 ERPVQQVVAE
-893 EEQPVKQVV
+893 
-902 VDPQVEEQ
+902 PQVEENPMQ
-910 PMQQV
+910 QVVAEPQVEERPVQQVVAEPQVEERPVQQVVAEPQVEENPMQQV
-915 VVEPQVEEQPMQ
+915 VVEPQVEERPVQ
-927 QVVVE
+927 QVVA
-932 PQVKE
+932 
-937 QPMQQ
+937 
-942 VVVEPQVE
+942 EPQVE
-950 VQPMQQVVVEPQV
+950 ERPVQQVVAEPQV
-963 KEQPMQQ
+963 EERP
-970 VVVEP
+970 V
-975 QVKEQPMQQVVVE
+975 QQVVVE
-988 PQVEEQLGQQ
+988 PQVEERPVQQ
-998 MVVESQVEEKPMQQ
+998 VAEPQVEERPVQQVVAEPQVEEQPMQQ

-1045 QTPPT
+1045 HTPPT

-1062 RQAALDNKEWLEE
+1062 QQSALDNTEWLEE

-1427 QMKPNYLFQQEDLLA
+1427 QMKPNYLFKQEDLLA
-1442 KTEQSES
+1442 KTEQAES
-1449 EDELFFDACQFVV
+1449 EDELFLDACQFVV

-1495 ISEARGT
+1495 ISEGRGT

>member
-14 EQTAMNK
+14 EQTAINK

-57 PLIPDDGFDE
+57 PLVPDNGFDE
-67 DDVREQPRFEEQH
+67 EDVIATGHFEEQP
-80 VQSGVYEDQ
+80 VQVVTYENQ
-89 PTQRGIKVERSRR
+89 PTQRGVKVERSRR
-102 PYVEKVVATYEEPEV
+102 QYVEKVVSTYEEPAV
-117 QYEPDPEP
+117 QYEPEREP
-125 VVKKVSVPS
+125 VVKKASAPS
-134 QESSRRPFRPTE
+134 QESNRRPFRPTE

-166 EEEKER
+166 EEKKER

-197 AFSEGQTTTPSSSGR
+197 DFSEGQATNSSSHEGVDQR
-212 AGNQQEEQNHSKK
+212 DQQSKK

-244 QEPVVE
+244 QEPIVE

-257 INTPQEVS
+257 ISAQQAVPAGEVP
-265 ADEFLHKTIA
+265 HQTIA
-275 ERTEDAGK
+275 ERMEDAK
-283 EKDVVVSNENSLQE
+283 QESDVVVKNILQT

-302 QVEHEDTILAE
+302 KVEHEDTILSE
-313 EMKCNTEIEK
+313 ETKRNTEIEQPTIEVEK
-323 QTSEESVIVKAEEK
+323 QAPEESVIVKAEEK

-348 EFAEIAETEEPEV
+348 EV
-361 EVTAE
+361 EVIAE

-373 EVTAETEESE
+373 EVIAEAEELEEVEVIAETEESE

-388 AEAEESEEVEVT
+388 AEAEESEEVEV
-400 AETEES
+400 
-406 EEVEVTAETEESEEV
+406 
-421 EVTAEAE
+421 
-428 ESEEVEVTAETEE
+428 
-441 FEEVKVIAE
+441 IAE
-450 AEESE
+450 AEEL
-455 EAEVTTETEESE
+455 
-467 EVEEIAET
+467 
-475 EESEEVEEIAEAEE
+475 
-489 SEEVEVIAEAE
+489 EEVEVIAEAE
-500 ESEEVEVTTET
+500 EL
-511 EESEE
+511 
-516 VEVTA
+516 
-521 ETEESEE
+521 
-528 VEVTAEAEESEEVE
+528 
-542 VTAETEEFEE
+542 
-552 VKVIA
+552 
-557 EAEES
+557 
-562 EEAEV
+562 
-567 TTETEESEEVEEIAE
+567 
-582 TEESEEVEEIAEA
+582 
-595 EESEEVEVIA
+595 EEVEVIA
-605 EAEESEEVEVTTETE
+605 EAEELEKVEVIAETEELEEVEVI
-620 ESEEVEVTA
+620 A

-635 EVEVTAEAEES
+635 KVEVI
-646 EEVEVTAETEEF
+646 AETEAPE
-658 EEVKV
+658 
-663 IAEAEESEEVEEIAE
+663 EAEPV
-678 AEESEVEA
+678 V
-686 FVELE
+686 LE
-691 ETQPEMVLDEA
+691 ETQQEMVLNEA
-702 IEQKSEFIHVAEADE
+702 IEQTNEFIHVAEAEE
-717 QTKKDVQSFA
+717 QAKKDVQSFA
-727 NVLIAETEENKLVV
+727 DVLIAEEQRVV
-741 EEALVAEEQPVV
+741 EEATIAEGQQVVEEAPIAEEQRVVEEAPVAEGQQVVEEAPIAEEQRVVEEAPIAEGQQVVEEAPIAEGQQVVEEAPIAEEQPVV
-753 EEAPI
+753 EEARI
-758 AEGKPVVEEAPVAE
+758 AEER
-772 EQLVVEEAL
+772 Q
-781 VAEEQPVVEEAPI
+781 
-794 AEGKSVV
+794 
-801 EEAPVAEEQLVV
+801 VV
-813 EETTIAEEKPVVP
+813 EETPVSEEQPIVQ
-826 KEEPKREKK
+826 KEEPKRQKK

-854 RHAARTSVMQPSM
+854 RHAARVNAMQPSM
-867 GERVE
+867 SERVE
-872 NKPVHQVE
+872 NKPVQQVE
-880 ESPVQQVVVESRV
+880 E
-893 EEQPVKQVV
+893 K
-902 VDPQVEEQ
+902 

-915 VVEPQVEEQPMQ
+915 VVEPQVEERPMQ
-927 QVVVE
+927 QVA
-932 PQVKE
+932 
-937 QPMQQ
+937 
-942 VVVEPQVE
+942 
-950 VQPMQQVVVEPQV
+950 
-963 KEQPMQQ
+963 
-970 VVVEP
+970 
-975 QVKEQPMQQVVVE
+975 VE
-988 PQVEEQLGQQ
+988 PQVEEKSIQQ
-998 MVVESQVEEKPMQQ
+998 VVVESRVEEKPMQQEVVEPQVEEKPMQQ
-1012 VVVEQ
+1012 VVAEQ
-1017 VQKPISS
+1017 VQKPTSS

-1050 YTVPPL
+1050 YAIPPL
-1056 ALLSIP
+1056 TLLSIP
-1062 RQAALDNKEWLEE
+1062 QQAALDNTEWLDE

-1288 RYNTIVSERE
+1288 RYNTIVSGRE

-1421 VDHVKK
+1421 VDHVRK
-1427 QMKPNYLFQQEDLLA
+1427 QMKPNYLFKQEDLLA
-1442 KTEQSES
+1442 KTEQAES

-1495 ISEARGT
+1495 ISEGRGT

>member
-14 EQTAMNK
+14 EKTVMNK
-21 EVPKQIESQPKIPRV
+21 EVPAQIESQPKIPRV

-57 PLIPDDGFDE
+57 PLIPDNGFDE
-67 DDVREQPRFEEQH
+67 EDVREIEHFEERP
-80 VQSGVYEDQ
+80 VQVVTYEEPSAQ
-89 PTQRGIKVERSRR
+89 SGIKVERSRR
-102 PYVEKVVATYEEPEV
+102 LYVEKAVPTYEEPEL
-117 QYEPDPEP
+117 QYEQEQEP
-125 VVKKVSVPS
+125 IVKKASVPS
-134 QESSRRPFRPTE
+134 KESNRRPFRPTE

-158 VEKKVEKQ
+158 VEKKVVQ

-177 SVEGKS
+177 SIEGTS

-197 AFSEGQTTTPSSSGR
+197 DFS
-212 AGNQQEEQNHSKK
+212 AGKK
-225 EEKSVVDQWLEKNG
+225 EGSSNKEELNEQTQKNSKVKEKSVVDAWLEKNG
-239 YEIER
+239 YEIES
-244 QEPVVE
+244 QVPSLE
-250 EKEVVQE
+250 ESQSD
-257 INTPQEVS
+257 QL
-265 ADEFLHKTIA
+265 LHKTVGQL
-275 ERTEDAGK
+275 EEEDTTVQSLQQ
-283 EKDVVVSNENSLQE
+283 EQDVVELSHKEDSEETLQE
-297 ELVDS
+297 ESIDS
-302 QVEHEDTILAE
+302 KVENVETILRE
-313 EMKCNTEIEK
+313 EIECSTEIEETVAAVVAN
-323 QTSEESVIVKAEEK
+323 QAEEESSEDVVIVKTDEKLQETITIEIPDAFEEELEEATEEAAEE
-337 LEETIIVEIPE
+337 V
-348 EFAEIAETEEPEV
+348 AEL
-361 EVTAE
+361 
-366 TEESEEV
+366 
-373 EVTAETEESE
+373 
-383 EVEVI
+383 
-388 AEAEESEEVEVT
+388 
-400 AETEES
+400 
-406 EEVEVTAETEESEEV
+406 
-421 EVTAEAE
+421 
-428 ESEEVEVTAETEE
+428 
-441 FEEVKVIAE
+441 
-450 AEESE
+450 EESE
-455 EAEVTTETEESE
+455 EAAEEVAESE
-467 EVEEIAET
+467 EAT
-475 EESEEVEEIAEAEE
+475 EEVVELEKPEEAAEEV
-489 SEEVEVIAEAE
+489 VEL
-500 ESEEVEVTTET
+500 
-511 EESEE
+511 
-516 VEVTA
+516 
-521 ETEESEE
+521 
-528 VEVTAEAEESEEVE
+528 
-542 VTAETEEFEE
+542 
-552 VKVIA
+552 
-557 EAEES
+557 EES
-562 EEAEV
+562 EEATEEV
-567 TTETEESEEVEEIAE
+567 AELEEAKEAAEEVAELEESEEATEEVAELEEAKESAEEVVEL
-582 TEESEEVEEIAEA
+582 EESEEAAEEVVELEKSEEA
-595 EESEEVEVIA
+595 IEEVVELEESEEATEEVVESEEAAEEVA
-605 EAEESEEVEVTTETE
+605 ELEEAKEAEEVAELEGTKEEEPISQETVIEETMNTDLVENTPVAGQPVISQQETI
-620 ESEEVEVTA
+620 T
-629 ETEESE
+629 
-635 EVEVTAEAEES
+635 
-646 EEVEVTAETEEF
+646 F
-658 EEVKV
+658 K
-663 IAEAEESEEVEEIAE
+663 
-678 AEESEVEA
+678 EESEV
-686 FVELE
+686 FVPVS
-691 ETQPEMVLDEA
+691 ET
-702 IEQKSEFIHVAEADE
+702 DE
-717 QTKKDVQSFA
+717 QTKKDVQNFA
-727 NVLIAETEENKLVV
+727 NVLI
-741 EEALVAEEQPVV
+741 EEAEEKKQVAEEQP
-753 EEAPI
+753 
-758 AEGKPVVEEAPVAE
+758 
-772 EQLVVEEAL
+772 AL
-781 VAEEQPVVEEAPI
+781 QI
-794 AEGKSVV
+794 
-801 EEAPVAEEQLVV
+801 
-813 EETTIAEEKPVVP
+813 
-826 KEEPKREKK
+826 EEPKREKK

-849 TRLME
+849 KKLME
-854 RHAARTSVMQPSM
+854 RHAARTNVMQSTVS
-867 GERVE
+867 ERVE
-872 NKPVHQVE
+872 EKPMQQMVVEPQVEGKPVQQMVVEPQVEEKPVQQMVVEPQVEEKPVQQMVVEPQVE
-880 ESPVQQVVVESRV
+880 ESPVQQMVVE
-893 EEQPVKQVV
+893 
-902 VDPQVEEQ
+902 PQVEGKPMQQMVVEPQ
-910 PMQQV
+910 VEGKPMQQV
-915 VVEPQVEEQPMQ
+915 VVEPQVEE
-927 QVVVE
+927 
-932 PQVKE
+932 
-937 QPMQQ
+937 
-942 VVVEPQVE
+942 
-950 VQPMQQVVVEPQV
+950 
-963 KEQPMQQ
+963 
-970 VVVEP
+970 
-975 QVKEQPMQQVVVE
+975 
-988 PQVEEQLGQQ
+988 
-998 MVVESQVEEKPMQQ
+998 KPMQQ
-1012 VVVEQ
+1012 VVVKQ
-1017 VQKPISS
+1017 VQEPISS
-1024 TEVQEKAYVVNQ
+1024 MEVQEKAYVVNQ

-1050 YTVPPL
+1050 YAIPPL
-1056 ALLSIP
+1056 TLLSVP
-1062 RQAALDNKEWLEE
+1062 QQAALDNTEWLEE
-1075 QKELLDTTFNNFHVG
+1075 QKELLNTTFNNFHVG

-1288 RYNTIVSERE
+1288 RYNTIVSGRE

-1421 VDHVKK
+1421 VDHVRK
-1427 QMKPNYLFQQEDLLA
+1427 QMKPNYLFKQEDLLA
-1442 KTEQSES
+1442 KTEQAES

-1495 ISEARGT
+1495 ISEGRGT

>member
-21 EVPKQIESQPKIPRV
+21 EVPKQVESQSKIPRV

-57 PLIPDDGFDE
+57 PLVPDNGFDE
-67 DDVREQPRFEEQH
+67 EDVIEAGHFEEQP
-80 VQSGVYEDQ
+80 VQAVTYENQ
-89 PTQRGIKVERSRR
+89 PIQRGIKVERSRR
-102 PYVEKVVATYEEPEV
+102 QYVEKVVSTYEEPEM
-117 QYEPDPEP
+117 QYEPEREP
-125 VVKKVSVPS
+125 VVKKASAPT
-134 QESSRRPFRPTE
+134 QESNRRPFRPTE

-183 VVDAWLEKKGYTLS
+183 VVDAWLEKKGYALS
-197 AFSEGQTTTPSSSGR
+197 DFSEGQATNSSSHEGVDQR
-212 AGNQQEEQNHSKK
+212 DQQNKK

-244 QEPVVE
+244 QEPIVE

-257 INTPQEVS
+257 ISAPQEVP
-265 ADEFLHKTIA
+265 AAELLHETIA
-275 ERTEDAGK
+275 ESMEDAK
-283 EKDVVVSNENSLQE
+283 QESDVVAKNTLQE

-302 QVEHEDTILAE
+302 KVEHEDTILLE
-313 EMKCNTEIEK
+313 ETKRNTEIEQPTIEVEK
-323 QTSEESVIVKAEEK
+323 QAPEESVIVKAEEK

-348 EFAEIAETEEPEV
+348 EAEVIAETEAPEEV
-361 EVTAE
+361 EVIAETEAPEEVEVVAEAEIIAE

-373 EVTAETEESE
+373 EV
-383 EVEVI
+383 
-388 AEAEESEEVEVT
+388 
-400 AETEES
+400 
-406 EEVEVTAETEESEEV
+406 
-421 EVTAEAE
+421 
-428 ESEEVEVTAETEE
+428 
-441 FEEVKVIAE
+441 
-450 AEESE
+450 
-455 EAEVTTETEESE
+455 
-467 EVEEIAET
+467 
-475 EESEEVEEIAEAEE
+475 IAEAEE

-500 ESEEVEVTTET
+500 ESEEVEV
-511 EESEE
+511 
-516 VEVTA
+516 
-521 ETEESEE
+521 
-528 VEVTAEAEESEEVE
+528 
-542 VTAETEEFEE
+542 
-552 VKVIA
+552 
-557 EAEES
+557 
-562 EEAEV
+562 
-567 TTETEESEEVEEIAE
+567 
-582 TEESEEVEEIAEA
+582 IAEA

-605 EAEESEEVEVTTETE
+605 EAEESEEVEVI
-620 ESEEVEVTA
+620 
-629 ETEESE
+629 
-635 EVEVTAEAEES
+635 AEAEEL
-646 EEVEVTAETEEF
+646 EEVE
-658 EEVKV
+658 V
-663 IAEAEESEEVEEIAE
+663 IAEAEESEEVEVIAE
-678 AEESEVEA
+678 AEESEGVEVIA
-686 FVELE
+686 EAEESEEEVIAETEELE
-691 ETQPEMVLDEA
+691 EVEVITEAEEQEEAEPVAFEETQQEILLDEA
-702 IEQKSEFIHVAEADE
+702 IEQKNEFIHVAEAEE

-727 NVLIAETEENKLVV
+727 DVLIAEEQRVV
-741 EEALVAEEQPVV
+741 EEAPIAEEQRVVEEAPIAEEQRVVEEAPIAEEQRVVEEAPIAEEQQVVEEAPIAEEQQVVEEAPIAEEQRVVEEAPIAEEQRVVEEAVVAEEQPVV
-753 EEAPI
+753 EEAPV
-758 AEGKPVVEEAPVAE
+758 AEEQQVVEEAPIVE
-772 EQLVVEEAL
+772 EQQAVEEAPIAKEQRVVEEEAI
-781 VAEEQPVVEEAPI
+781 AEEQPVV
-794 AEGKSVV
+794 
-801 EEAPVAEEQLVV
+801 Q
-813 EETTIAEEKPVVP
+813 

-854 RHAARTSVMQPSM
+854 RHAARANAMQSSM
-867 GERVE
+867 SERVE
-872 NKPVHQVE
+872 NKPVQQVE
-880 ESPVQQVVVESRV
+880 EPPVQQVVVEPQVEEKPMQQVVVESRV
-893 EEQPVKQVV
+893 EETLVQQEVV
-902 VDPQVEEQ
+902 EPQVEEK

-915 VVEPQVEEQPMQ
+915 VVEPQVEE
-927 QVVVE
+927 
-932 PQVKE
+932 K
-937 QPMQQ
+937 
-942 VVVEPQVE
+942 
-950 VQPMQQVVVEPQV
+950 
-963 KEQPMQQ
+963 
-970 VVVEP
+970 
-975 QVKEQPMQQVVVE
+975 PMQQVVVE
-988 PQVEEQLGQQ
+988 PQVEEKPVQQ
-998 MVVESQVEEKPMQQ
+998 VVVEPQVEEKPMQQ

-1050 YTVPPL
+1050 YAIPPL
-1056 ALLSIP
+1056 TLLSIP
-1062 RQAALDNKEWLEE
+1062 QQSALDNTEWLDE

-1288 RYNTIVSERE
+1288 RYNTIVSGRE

-1427 QMKPNYLFQQEDLLA
+1427 QMKPNYLFKQEDLLA
-1442 KTEQSES
+1442 KTEQAES
-1449 EDELFFDACQFVV
+1449 EDELFFEACQFVV

>member
-21 EVPKQIESQPKIPRV
+21 EVPKQVESQPKIPRV

-57 PLIPDDGFDE
+57 PLVPDNGFDE
-67 DDVREQPRFEEQH
+67 EDVIETGHFEEPP
-80 VQSGVYEDQ
+80 VQAVTYENQ
-89 PTQRGIKVERSRR
+89 PIQRGIKVERSRR
-102 PYVEKVVATYEEPEV
+102 QYVEKVVSTYEEPEI
-117 QYEPDPEP
+117 QYEPEREP
-125 VVKKVSVPS
+125 VVKKASAPA
-134 QESSRRPFRPTE
+134 QESNRRPFRPTE

-158 VEKKVEKQ
+158 VEKKEEKQ
-166 EEEKER
+166 EEVKER

-197 AFSEGQTTTPSSSGR
+197 DFSQGQAPTSSSHEGID
-212 AGNQQEEQNHSKK
+212 QQDQQSKK

-244 QEPVVE
+244 QEPIVE
-250 EKEVVQE
+250 EVVQE
-257 INTPQEVS
+257 MSAPQEVP
-265 ADEFLHKTIA
+265 AAELLHETIA
-275 ERTEDAGK
+275 ERMEDTK
-283 EKDVVVSNENSLQE
+283 QEKDVVAKNILQAE
-297 ELVDS
+297 SVDS
-302 QVEHEDTILAE
+302 KVEHEDTILSE
-313 EMKCNTEIEK
+313 EIKRNTEIEQPTIEVEK
-323 QTSEESVIVKAEEK
+323 QAPEESVIVKAEEK

-348 EFAEIAETEEPEV
+348 EV
-361 EVTAE
+361 EVI
-366 TEESEEV
+366 
-373 EVTAETEESE
+373 AETEESE

-388 AEAEESEEVEVT
+388 AE
-400 AETEES
+400 TEEQ
-406 EEVEVTAETEESEEV
+406 
-421 EVTAEAE
+421 
-428 ESEEVEVTAETEE
+428 
-441 FEEVKVIAE
+441 K
-450 AEESE
+450 
-455 EAEVTTETEESE
+455 
-467 EVEEIAET
+467 
-475 EESEEVEEIAEAEE
+475 
-489 SEEVEVIAEAE
+489 EVEVIAETEAP
-500 ESEEVEVTTET
+500 EEVEPV
-511 EESEE
+511 
-516 VEVTA
+516 V
-521 ETEESEE
+521 
-528 VEVTAEAEESEEVE
+528 
-542 VTAETEEFEE
+542 
-552 VKVIA
+552 
-557 EAEES
+557 
-562 EEAEV
+562 
-567 TTETEESEEVEEIAE
+567 
-582 TEESEEVEEIAEA
+582 
-595 EESEEVEVIA
+595 
-605 EAEESEEVEVTTETE
+605 
-620 ESEEVEVTA
+620 
-629 ETEESE
+629 
-635 EVEVTAEAEES
+635 
-646 EEVEVTAETEEF
+646 
-658 EEVKV
+658 
-663 IAEAEESEEVEEIAE
+663 
-678 AEESEVEA
+678 
-686 FVELE
+686 LE
-691 ETQPEMVLDEA
+691 ETQQEMVLNEA
-702 IEQKSEFIHVAEADE
+702 IEQKNEFIHVAEADE
-717 QTKKDVQSFA
+717 QTKKDAQSFA
-727 NVLIAETEENKLVV
+727 DVLITEEQLVV
-741 EEALVAEEQPVV
+741 EETPIVEEQPVAEETPIV
-753 EEAPI
+753 EDQ
-758 AEGKPVVEEAPVAE
+758 PVVEEAPVAE
-772 EQLVVEEAL
+772 EQSVVEGAPI
-781 VAEEQPVVEEAPI
+781 AEEQPVAEETPIVEE
-794 AEGKSVV
+794 
-801 EEAPVAEEQLVV
+801 Q
-813 EETTIAEEKPVVP
+813 PVVQ

-854 RHAARTSVMQPSM
+854 RHAARTNAMQPSM
-867 GERVE
+867 SERVE
-872 NKPVHQVE
+872 NKSVHQVE
-880 ESPVQQVVVESRV
+880 E
-893 EEQPVKQVV
+893 K
-902 VDPQVEEQ
+902 

-915 VVEPQVEEQPMQ
+915 VVEPQVEERPMQ

-932 PQVKE
+932 EK
-937 QPMQQ
+937 
-942 VVVEPQVE
+942 
-950 VQPMQQVVVEPQV
+950 
-963 KEQPMQQ
+963 
-970 VVVEP
+970 
-975 QVKEQPMQQVVVE
+975 PMQQVVVE
-988 PQVEEQLGQQ
+988 PQVEEKPVQQ
-998 MVVESQVEEKPMQQ
+998 VVVEPQVEEKPMQQ
-1012 VVVEQ
+1012 VVVEPQVEEKPVQQVVAEQ

-1024 TEVQEKAYVVNQ
+1024 TEVEEKAYVVNQ
-1036 RENDMRNVL
+1036 RENDVRNVL

-1050 YTVPPL
+1050 YTIPPL
-1056 ALLSIP
+1056 TLLSIP
-1062 RQAALDNKEWLEE
+1062 QQAALDNTEWLEE

-1288 RYNTIVSERE
+1288 RYNTIVSGRE

-1427 QMKPNYLFQQEDLLA
+1427 QMKPNYLFKQEDLLA
-1442 KTEQSES
+1442 KTEQAES
-1449 EDELFFDACQFVV
+1449 EDELFLDACQFVV

-1495 ISEARGT
+1495 ISEGRGT

>member
-57 PLIPDDGFDE
+57 PLVPDNGFDE
-67 DDVREQPRFEEQH
+67 EDESEVNRFEEQP
-80 VQSGVYEDQ
+80 VQGVAYEE
-89 PTQRGIKVERSRR
+89 PTAQRGIKVERSRR
-102 PYVEKVVATYEEPEV
+102 PYVEKVVSTYEEPEV
-117 QYEPDPEP
+117 QYEPVRES
-125 VVKKVSVPS
+125 VVKKASAPS
-134 QESSRRPFRPTE
+134 QESNRRPFRPTE

-166 EEEKER
+166 EEVKER

-177 SVEGKS
+177 SVEGKA
-183 VVDAWLEKKGYTLS
+183 VVDAWLEKKGYKLS
-197 AFSEGQTTTPSSSGR
+197 DFSEGQATSSAPGEVVEQK
-212 AGNQQEEQNHSKK
+212 GQQGKK

-244 QEPVVE
+244 QVPLVE
-250 EKEVVQE
+250 EKEVIKE
-257 INTPQEVS
+257 MSTPQEVS
-265 ADEFLHKTIA
+265 ADELLHKTVA
-275 ERTEDAGK
+275 EQMESAK
-283 EKDVVVSNENSLQE
+283 LEKDVVVLNENNLQE
-297 ELVDS
+297 ELVAS
-302 QVEHEDTILAE
+302 KVEHEDTILSE
-313 EMKCNTEIEK
+313 EIKRNTEIKQPTIEVEK
-323 QTSEESVIVKAEEK
+323 QAPEESVIVKAEEK

-348 EFAEIAETEEPEV
+348 EL
-361 EVTAE
+361 
-366 TEESEEV
+366 EEV
-373 EVTAETEESE
+373 EVITETEELEEVEVIAETEESE

-388 AEAEESEEVEVT
+388 AEAEELEEVEVI

-406 EEVEVTAETEESEEV
+406 EEVEVIAEAEGLEEVEVIAETEESEEV
-421 EVTAEAE
+421 EV
-428 ESEEVEVTAETEE
+428 
-441 FEEVKVIAE
+441 
-450 AEESE
+450 
-455 EAEVTTETEESE
+455 
-467 EVEEIAET
+467 IAET
-475 EESEEVEEIAEAEE
+475 EESEEVEVIAETEE
-489 SEEVEVIAEAE
+489 SEELEEVEVIAEAE
-500 ESEEVEVTTET
+500 ESEEVEV
-511 EESEE
+511 
-516 VEVTA
+516 
-521 ETEESEE
+521 
-528 VEVTAEAEESEEVE
+528 
-542 VTAETEEFEE
+542 
-552 VKVIA
+552 
-557 EAEES
+557 
-562 EEAEV
+562 
-567 TTETEESEEVEEIAE
+567 IAE
-582 TEESEEVEEIAEA
+582 TEEL
-595 EESEEVEVIA
+595 EEVEVIA
-605 EAEESEEVEVTTETE
+605 ETEELEEVEVIAETE
-620 ESEEVEVTA
+620 ELEEVEVIA
-629 ETEESE
+629 ETEELE
-635 EVEVTAEAEES
+635 EVEVIAETEEL
-646 EEVEVTAETEEF
+646 EEVEVIAETEEL
-658 EEVKV
+658 EEVEV
-663 IAEAEESEEVEEIAE
+663 IAETEELEEVEVIAE
-678 AEESEVEA
+678 TKAPVVET
-686 FVELE
+686 FVALE
-691 ETQPEMVLDEA
+691 EIQQEDEV
-702 IEQKSEFIHVAEADE
+702 IEQNSEFIHVAEADE
-717 QTKKDVQSFA
+717 QTKNDVQSFA
-727 NVLIAETEENKLVV
+727 NVLIAETEENKQVV
-741 EEALVAEEQPVV
+741 EEVPVAEEQPVV
-753 EEAPI
+753 
-758 AEGKPVVEEAPVAE
+758 K
-772 EQLVVEEAL
+772 
-781 VAEEQPVVEEAPI
+781 
-794 AEGKSVV
+794 
-801 EEAPVAEEQLVV
+801 
-813 EETTIAEEKPVVP
+813 

-854 RHAARTSVMQPSM
+854 RHAARANAMQPSANV
-867 GERVE
+867 RVE
-872 NKPVHQVE
+872 NKPVQQEVAEPQVE
-880 ESPVQQVVVESRV
+880 ESPVQQVVAE
-893 EEQPVKQVV
+893 
-902 VDPQVEEQ
+902 PQVEERLE
-910 PMQQV
+910 QQV

-927 QVVVE
+927 QVVAE

-942 VVVEPQVE
+942 VVVESQVEESPVQQVVAEPQVE
-950 VQPMQQVVVEPQV
+950 ERL
-963 KEQPMQQ
+963 E
-970 VVVEP
+970 
-975 QVKEQPMQQVVVE
+975 QQVVVE
-988 PQVEEQLGQQ
+988 PQVEEQPMQQ
-998 MVVESQVEEKPMQQ
+998 VVAEPQVEEQPMQQ

-1017 VQKPISS
+1017 VQKSISS
-1024 TEVQEKAYVVNQ
+1024 TEPKEKAYVVNQ

-1045 QTPPT
+1045 HTPPT

-1062 RQAALDNKEWLEE
+1062 QQSALDNTEWLDE

-1266 WAVEEMERRYELFA
+1266 WAVDEMERRYELFA

-1288 RYNTIVSERE
+1288 RYNTIVSERD

-1421 VDHVKK
+1421 VDHVRK
-1427 QMKPNYLFQQEDLLA
+1427 QMKPNYLFKQEDLLA
-1442 KTEQSES
+1442 KTEQAES

>member
-1 MLDWMKKLFNKEE
+1 
-14 EQTAMNK
+14 
-21 EVPKQIESQPKIPRV
+21 
-36 NHYTEA
+36 
-42 REAQMASRNAGKCRF
+42 
-57 PLIPDDGFDE
+57 
-67 DDVREQPRFEEQH
+67 
-80 VQSGVYEDQ
+80 
-89 PTQRGIKVERSRR
+89 
-102 PYVEKVVATYEEPEV
+102 
-117 QYEPDPEP
+117 
-125 VVKKVSVPS
+125 
-134 QESSRRPFRPTE
+134 
-146 MISPIYGYNRPS
+146 
-158 VEKKVEKQ
+158 
-166 EEEKER
+166 
-172 EDLEI
+172 
-177 SVEGKS
+177 
-183 VVDAWLEKKGYTLS
+183 
-197 AFSEGQTTTPSSSGR
+197 
-212 AGNQQEEQNHSKK
+212 
-225 EEKSVVDQWLEKNG
+225 
-239 YEIER
+239 
-244 QEPVVE
+244 
-250 EKEVVQE
+250 
-257 INTPQEVS
+257 
-265 ADEFLHKTIA
+265 
-275 ERTEDAGK
+275 
-283 EKDVVVSNENSLQE
+283 
-297 ELVDS
+297 
-302 QVEHEDTILAE
+302 
-313 EMKCNTEIEK
+313 
-323 QTSEESVIVKAEEK
+323 EESE
-337 LEETIIVEIPE
+337 
-348 EFAEIAETEEPEV
+348 EV
-361 EVTAE
+361 EVIAE

-373 EVTAETEESE
+373 EVIAEVEESEEAEVIAEVEESEEVEVIAEVEESE

-388 AEAEESEEVEVT
+388 AEAEESEE
-400 AETEES
+400 A
-406 EEVEVTAETEESEEV
+406 
-421 EVTAEAE
+421 
-428 ESEEVEVTAETEE
+428 
-441 FEEVKVIAE
+441 
-450 AEESE
+450 
-455 EAEVTTETEESE
+455 
-467 EVEEIAET
+467 
-475 EESEEVEEIAEAEE
+475 
-489 SEEVEVIAEAE
+489 EVIAEINAPV
-500 ESEEVEVTTET
+500 VETFV
-511 EESEE
+511 
-516 VEVTA
+516 A
-521 ETEESEE
+521 L
-528 VEVTAEAEESEEVE
+528 
-542 VTAETEEFEE
+542 
-552 VKVIA
+552 
-557 EAEES
+557 
-562 EEAEV
+562 
-567 TTETEESEEVEEIAE
+567 EEIQQE
-582 TEESEEVEEIAEA
+582 
-595 EESEEVEVIA
+595 
-605 EAEESEEVEVTTETE
+605 
-620 ESEEVEVTA
+620 
-629 ETEESE
+629 
-635 EVEVTAEAEES
+635 
-646 EEVEVTAETEEF
+646 
-658 EEVKV
+658 
-663 IAEAEESEEVEEIAE
+663 
-678 AEESEVEA
+678 
-686 FVELE
+686 
-691 ETQPEMVLDEA
+691 DEA

-727 NVLIAETEENKLVV
+727 DVLI
-741 EEALVAEEQPVV
+741 AEEQPVV

-758 AEGKPVVEEAPVAE
+758 VEEQSVAEEAPVVEEQQVEEETPVAEEQRVVEEAPVAE
-772 EQLVVEEAL
+772 EQRVEEEAPVVEEQSVVEEQPVAEETP
-781 VAEEQPVVEEAPI
+781 VAEEQPVV
-794 AEGKSVV
+794 
-801 EEAPVAEEQLVV
+801 Q
-813 EETTIAEEKPVVP
+813 

-854 RHAARTSVMQPSM
+854 RHAARANAMQPSANV
-867 GERVE
+867 RVE
-872 NKPVHQVE
+872 NKPVQQEVAEPQVE
-880 ESPVQQVVVESRV
+880 EHPVQQVVAEPQVEKH
-893 EEQPVKQVV
+893 PVQQVV
-902 VDPQVEEQ
+902 EKPQVEEH
-910 PMQQV
+910 PVQQV
-915 VVEPQVEEQPMQ
+915 VAEPQVEEQPMQ
-927 QVVVE
+927 QVVA
-932 PQVKE
+932 
-937 QPMQQ
+937 
-942 VVVEPQVE
+942 EPQVE
-950 VQPMQQVVVEPQV
+950 EHPVQQEVAEPQVEEHPVQQVVA
-963 KEQPMQQ
+963 
-970 VVVEP
+970 
-975 QVKEQPMQQVVVE
+975 E
-988 PQVEEQLGQQ
+988 PQVEEQ
-998 MVVESQVEEKPMQQ
+998 PIQQ

-1045 QTPPT
+1045 HTPPT

-1062 RQAALDNKEWLEE
+1062 QQSALDNTEWLEE

-1427 QMKPNYLFQQEDLLA
+1427 QMKPNYLFKQEDLLA
-1442 KTEQSES
+1442 KTEQAES
-1449 EDELFFDACQFVV
+1449 EDELFFEACQFVV

-1490 ESQGI
+1490 QSQGI

>member
-21 EVPKQIESQPKIPRV
+21 EVPKQVESQPKIPRV

-57 PLIPDDGFDE
+57 PLVPDNGFDE
-67 DDVREQPRFEEQH
+67 EDVIETGHFEEQP
-80 VQSGVYEDQ
+80 VQAVTYENQ
-89 PTQRGIKVERSRR
+89 PIQRGIKVERSRR
-102 PYVEKVVATYEEPEV
+102 QYVEKVVSTYEEPEI
-117 QYEPDPEP
+117 QYEPEREP
-125 VVKKVSVPS
+125 VVKKASAPA
-134 QESSRRPFRPTE
+134 QESNRRPFRPTE

-158 VEKKVEKQ
+158 VEKKEEKQ
-166 EEEKER
+166 EEVKER

-197 AFSEGQTTTPSSSGR
+197 DFSEGQAPTSSSHEGID
-212 AGNQQEEQNHSKK
+212 QQDQQSKK

-244 QEPVVE
+244 QEPIVE
-250 EKEVVQE
+250 EVVQE
-257 INTPQEVS
+257 MSAPQEVP
-265 ADEFLHKTIA
+265 AAELLHETIA
-275 ERTEDAGK
+275 ERMEDAK
-283 EKDVVVSNENSLQE
+283 QEKDVVAKNVLQTESLA
-297 ELVDS
+297 S
-302 QVEHEDTILAE
+302 KIEHEDTILSE
-313 EMKCNTEIEK
+313 EIKRNTEIEQPTIEVEK
-323 QTSEESVIVKAEEK
+323 QAPEESVIVKAEEK

-348 EFAEIAETEEPEV
+348 EVEVIAETEEQKEV
-361 EVTAE
+361 EVIAE
-366 TEESEEV
+366 AEETEEV
-373 EVTAETEESE
+373 EVIAEVEESE

-388 AEAEESEEVEVT
+388 AEV
-400 AETEES
+400 
-406 EEVEVTAETEESEEV
+406 
-421 EVTAEAE
+421 
-428 ESEEVEVTAETEE
+428 
-441 FEEVKVIAE
+441 
-450 AEESE
+450 
-455 EAEVTTETEESE
+455 
-467 EVEEIAET
+467 
-475 EESEEVEEIAEAEE
+475 EE
-489 SEEVEVIAEAE
+489 SEEVEVIAE
-500 ESEEVEVTTET
+500 T
-511 EESEE
+511 EEQ
-516 VEVTA
+516 
-521 ETEESEE
+521 
-528 VEVTAEAEESEEVE
+528 
-542 VTAETEEFEE
+542 
-552 VKVIA
+552 K
-557 EAEES
+557 
-562 EEAEV
+562 
-567 TTETEESEEVEEIAE
+567 
-582 TEESEEVEEIAEA
+582 
-595 EESEEVEVIA
+595 EVEVIA
-605 EAEESEEVEVTTETE
+605 EAEEQEEVE
-620 ESEEVEVTA
+620 A
-629 ETEESE
+629 
-635 EVEVTAEAEES
+635 
-646 EEVEVTAETEEF
+646 
-658 EEVKV
+658 
-663 IAEAEESEEVEEIAE
+663 IAEAEEQEEVEAIAE
-678 AEESEVEA
+678 AEERKEVEVITETEA
-686 FVELE
+686 PEEVEPVVLE
-691 ETQPEMVLDEA
+691 ETQQEMVLNEA
-702 IEQKSEFIHVAEADE
+702 IEQKNEFIHVAEADE

-727 NVLIAETEENKLVV
+727 DVLITEEQLVV
-741 EEALVAEEQPVV
+741 EETPIVEEQPVAEETPIV
-753 EEAPI
+753 EEQ
-758 AEGKPVVEEAPVAE
+758 PVVEEAPVAE
-772 EQLVVEEAL
+772 EQPVVEETP
-781 VAEEQPVVEEAPI
+781 VAEEQ
-794 AEGKSVV
+794 SVV
-801 EEAPVAEEQLVV
+801 EETPVAEEQLVV
-813 EETTIAEEKPVVP
+813 EETPVAEEQLVVEETPVAEEQSVVEEAPIVEEQPVVQ

-854 RHAARTSVMQPSM
+854 RHAARTNAMQPSM
-867 GERVE
+867 SERVE
-872 NKPVHQVE
+872 NKSVHQVE
-880 ESPVQQVVVESRV
+880 EKPMQQVVVEPQVEEKPVQQVVVE
-893 EEQPVKQVV
+893 
-902 VDPQVEEQ
+902 PQVEEKPMQ
-910 PMQQV
+910 QVVVEPQVEERPMQQVVVEPQVEEKPMQQVVVEPQVEEKLMQQV
-915 VVEPQVEEQPMQ
+915 VVEPQVEEQPVQ
-927 QVVVE
+927 QVVA
-932 PQVKE
+932 
-937 QPMQQ
+937 
-942 VVVEPQVE
+942 
-950 VQPMQQVVVEPQV
+950 
-963 KEQPMQQ
+963 
-970 VVVEP
+970 
-975 QVKEQPMQQVVVE
+975 
-988 PQVEEQLGQQ
+988 
-998 MVVESQVEEKPMQQ
+998 
-1012 VVVEQ
+1012 EQ

-1024 TEVQEKAYVVNQ
+1024 TEVEEKAYVVNQ
-1036 RENDMRNVL
+1036 RENDVRNVL

-1050 YTVPPL
+1050 YTIPPL
-1056 ALLSIP
+1056 TLLSIP
-1062 RQAALDNKEWLEE
+1062 QQAALDNTEWLEE

-1427 QMKPNYLFQQEDLLA
+1427 QMKPNYLFKQEDLLA
-1442 KTEQSES
+1442 KTEQAES
-1449 EDELFFDACQFVV
+1449 EDELFLDACQFVV

-1495 ISEARGT
+1495 ISEGRGT

>member
-1 MLDWMKKLFNKEE
+1 V
-14 EQTAMNK
+14 
-21 EVPKQIESQPKIPRV
+21 EV
-36 NHYTEA
+36 
-42 REAQMASRNAGKCRF
+42 
-57 PLIPDDGFDE
+57 
-67 DDVREQPRFEEQH
+67 
-80 VQSGVYEDQ
+80 
-89 PTQRGIKVERSRR
+89 
-102 PYVEKVVATYEEPEV
+102 
-117 QYEPDPEP
+117 
-125 VVKKVSVPS
+125 
-134 QESSRRPFRPTE
+134 
-146 MISPIYGYNRPS
+146 
-158 VEKKVEKQ
+158 
-166 EEEKER
+166 
-172 EDLEI
+172 
-177 SVEGKS
+177 
-183 VVDAWLEKKGYTLS
+183 
-197 AFSEGQTTTPSSSGR
+197 
-212 AGNQQEEQNHSKK
+212 
-225 EEKSVVDQWLEKNG
+225 
-239 YEIER
+239 
-244 QEPVVE
+244 
-250 EKEVVQE
+250 
-257 INTPQEVS
+257 
-265 ADEFLHKTIA
+265 IA
-275 ERTEDAGK
+275 E
-283 EKDVVVSNENSLQE
+283 V
-297 ELVDS
+297 
-302 QVEHEDTILAE
+302 
-313 EMKCNTEIEK
+313 
-323 QTSEESVIVKAEEK
+323 
-337 LEETIIVEIPE
+337 
-348 EFAEIAETEEPEV
+348 
-361 EVTAE
+361 
-366 TEESEEV
+366 EESEEA
-373 EVTAETEESE
+373 EVIAEVEESE

-388 AEAEESEEVEVT
+388 AEAEESEE
-400 AETEES
+400 A
-406 EEVEVTAETEESEEV
+406 
-421 EVTAEAE
+421 
-428 ESEEVEVTAETEE
+428 
-441 FEEVKVIAE
+441 
-450 AEESE
+450 
-455 EAEVTTETEESE
+455 
-467 EVEEIAET
+467 
-475 EESEEVEEIAEAEE
+475 
-489 SEEVEVIAEAE
+489 EVIAEINAPI
-500 ESEEVEVTTET
+500 VETFV
-511 EESEE
+511 
-516 VEVTA
+516 A
-521 ETEESEE
+521 L
-528 VEVTAEAEESEEVE
+528 
-542 VTAETEEFEE
+542 
-552 VKVIA
+552 
-557 EAEES
+557 
-562 EEAEV
+562 
-567 TTETEESEEVEEIAE
+567 EEIQQE
-582 TEESEEVEEIAEA
+582 
-595 EESEEVEVIA
+595 
-605 EAEESEEVEVTTETE
+605 
-620 ESEEVEVTA
+620 
-629 ETEESE
+629 
-635 EVEVTAEAEES
+635 
-646 EEVEVTAETEEF
+646 
-658 EEVKV
+658 
-663 IAEAEESEEVEEIAE
+663 
-678 AEESEVEA
+678 
-686 FVELE
+686 
-691 ETQPEMVLDEA
+691 DEA
-702 IEQKSEFIHVAEADE
+702 IEQKSEFIYVAEADE

-727 NVLIAETEENKLVV
+727 DVLIAE
-741 EEALVAEEQPVV
+741 EQ
-753 EEAPI
+753 
-758 AEGKPVVEEAPVAE
+758 PVVEEAPVAE
-772 EQLVVEEAL
+772 EQQVVEEAPVVEEQSVVEEAPVVEEQPVAEETL
-781 VAEEQPVVEEAPI
+781 VAEEQRVVEEAPVVEEQRVVEEVPVAEEQPVV
-794 AEGKSVV
+794 
-801 EEAPVAEEQLVV
+801 Q
-813 EETTIAEEKPVVP
+813 

-854 RHAARTSVMQPSM
+854 RHAARANAMQPSANV
-867 GERVE
+867 RVE
-872 NKPVHQVE
+872 NKPVQQEVAEPQVE
-880 ESPVQQVVVESRV
+880 ERPVQQVVAKPQV
-893 EEQPVKQVV
+893 EEHPVQQVV
-902 VDPQVEEQ
+902 AKPQVEEQ
-910 PMQQV
+910 TMQQV
-915 VVEPQVEEQPMQ
+915 VAEPQVEERPVQQVVAEPQVEEHPVQQVVAEPQVEEQPI
-927 QVVVE
+927 
-932 PQVKE
+932 
-937 QPMQQ
+937 
-942 VVVEPQVE
+942 
-950 VQPMQQVVVEPQV
+950 
-963 KEQPMQQ
+963 
-970 VVVEP
+970 
-975 QVKEQPMQQVVVE
+975 
-988 PQVEEQLGQQ
+988 
-998 MVVESQVEEKPMQQ
+998 QQ

-1045 QTPPT
+1045 HTPPT

-1062 RQAALDNKEWLEE
+1062 QQSALDNTEWLEE

-1239 ELAPYNSV
+1239 ELAPYNAV

-1427 QMKPNYLFQQEDLLA
+1427 QMKPNYLFKQEDLLA
-1442 KTEQSES
+1442 KTEQAES
-1449 EDELFFDACQFVV
+1449 EDELFFEACQFVV

-1490 ESQGI
+1490 QSQGI

>member
-57 PLIPDDGFDE
+57 PLVPDNGFDE
-67 DDVREQPRFEEQH
+67 EDESEVNRFEEQP
-80 VQSGVYEDQ
+80 VQGVAYEE
-89 PTQRGIKVERSRR
+89 PTAQRGIKVERSRR
-102 PYVEKVVATYEEPEV
+102 PYVEKVVSTYEEPEV
-117 QYEPDPEP
+117 QYEPVRES
-125 VVKKVSVPS
+125 VVKKASAPS
-134 QESSRRPFRPTE
+134 QESNRRPFRPTE

-166 EEEKER
+166 EEVKER

-183 VVDAWLEKKGYTLS
+183 VVDAWLEKKGYKLS
-197 AFSEGQTTTPSSSGR
+197 DFSEGQAPTSSSHR
-212 AGNQQEEQNHSKK
+212 AANQQGEQQYEENKK

-244 QEPVVE
+244 QVPLVE
-250 EKEVVQE
+250 EKEVIKE
-257 INTPQEVS
+257 MSTPQEVS
-265 ADEFLHKTIA
+265 ADELLHKTVA
-275 ERTEDAGK
+275 EQMESAK
-283 EKDVVVSNENSLQE
+283 LEKDVVVLNENNLQE
-297 ELVDS
+297 ELVAS
-302 QVEHEDTILAE
+302 KVEHEDTILSE
-313 EMKCNTEIEK
+313 EIKRNTEIKQPTIEVEK
-323 QTSEESVIVKAEEK
+323 QAPEESVIVKAEEK

-348 EFAEIAETEEPEV
+348 EVSKVEVIAETEELEEVVMETEAPEEVEAEGSEEV
-361 EVTAE
+361 EVIAETEEVEVIAETKEPEEVVMETEEVEVIAEAEEVEVIVETEESEEVEVIAEAKESEEVEVIAEAKESEEVEVIAEAKESEEVEVIAE

-373 EVTAETEESE
+373 EVIAEAKESEEVEVIAEAKELEEVEVITETEESEEVEVIAETEESEEVEVIAEAKELEEVEVIAEAKELEEVEVITETEESE

-388 AEAEESEEVEVT
+388 AEAEET
-400 AETEES
+400 
-406 EEVEVTAETEESEEV
+406 
-421 EVTAEAE
+421 
-428 ESEEVEVTAETEE
+428 
-441 FEEVKVIAE
+441 
-450 AEESE
+450 
-455 EAEVTTETEESE
+455 
-467 EVEEIAET
+467 
-475 EESEEVEEIAEAEE
+475 
-489 SEEVEVIAEAE
+489 EVIAETKAPV
-500 ESEEVEVTTET
+500 VETFV
-511 EESEE
+511 
-516 VEVTA
+516 A
-521 ETEESEE
+521 L
-528 VEVTAEAEESEEVE
+528 
-542 VTAETEEFEE
+542 
-552 VKVIA
+552 
-557 EAEES
+557 
-562 EEAEV
+562 
-567 TTETEESEEVEEIAE
+567 EEIQQE
-582 TEESEEVEEIAEA
+582 
-595 EESEEVEVIA
+595 
-605 EAEESEEVEVTTETE
+605 
-620 ESEEVEVTA
+620 
-629 ETEESE
+629 
-635 EVEVTAEAEES
+635 
-646 EEVEVTAETEEF
+646 
-658 EEVKV
+658 
-663 IAEAEESEEVEEIAE
+663 
-678 AEESEVEA
+678 
-686 FVELE
+686 
-691 ETQPEMVLDEA
+691 DEA

-727 NVLIAETEENKLVV
+727 NVLIAETEENRRVV
-741 EEALVAEEQPVV
+741 EEAQVAEEQRVVEEAPVVEEQRVVEEAPVVEEQRVVEETPIAEEQPVV
-753 EEAPI
+753 
-758 AEGKPVVEEAPVAE
+758 
-772 EQLVVEEAL
+772 Q
-781 VAEEQPVVEEAPI
+781 
-794 AEGKSVV
+794 
-801 EEAPVAEEQLVV
+801 
-813 EETTIAEEKPVVP
+813 

-854 RHAARTSVMQPSM
+854 RHAARANAMQPSANV
-867 GERVE
+867 RVE
-872 NKPVHQVE
+872 NKPVQQEVAEPQVE
-880 ESPVQQVVVESRV
+880 ERPVQQVVAE
-893 EEQPVKQVV
+893 
-902 VDPQVEEQ
+902 PQVEEN

-915 VVEPQVEEQPMQ
+915 VAEPQVEERPVQQVVEPQVEERPVQ
-927 QVVVE
+927 Q
-932 PQVKE
+932 
-937 QPMQQ
+937 
-942 VVVEPQVE
+942 
-950 VQPMQQVVVEPQV
+950 
-963 KEQPMQQ
+963 
-970 VVVEP
+970 
-975 QVKEQPMQQVVVE
+975 VVE
-988 PQVEEQLGQQ
+988 PQVEERPVQQ
-998 MVVESQVEEKPMQQ
+998 VAEPQVEERLVQQVVAEPQVEEQPMQQ

-1045 QTPPT
+1045 HTPPT

-1062 RQAALDNKEWLEE
+1062 QQSALDNTEWLEE

-1427 QMKPNYLFQQEDLLA
+1427 QMKPNYLFKQEDLLA
-1442 KTEQSES
+1442 KTEQAES
-1449 EDELFFDACQFVV
+1449 EDELFLDACQFVV

-1495 ISEARGT
+1495 ISEGRGT